1 MSAESGGARRAPG
14 ASAAYRGGNG
24 HSQYPTPNSRL
35 SSEDYAPQQSPVHH
49 GSRQG
54 GAGRSPASS
63 TGGGSGRW
71 SATAKKAAMTP
82 APVPSNAIEEG
93 DFVWVSDESGVCT
106 SAVVVRTG
114 FLYDEDAEQEQQVTV
129 VHTEDGEER
138 AIRDRPLVKL
148 PPCHHPKQLLSLEL
162 HDLSNVPLMATNG
175 DAGRTEVFSSEQLES
190 VVLYTL
196 RARYRMEQVY
206 TWVDRVLVGVNPVTP
221 LPIYTPDHMQA
232 YNKSREQTP
241 YYEKDTVNDAPPH
254 VFALAQ
260 NALRCMQDAA
270 EDQAVILLGG
280 MGSGK
285 SEAAKLIVQY
295 LCEIGDNATPHPESD
310 SDAGVLHPIGQQ
322 ILHAFSILEAFGNA
336 STAQNPNSSRFAK
349 MISVEFSKHGYVI
362 GGGFT
367 THYFE
372 KSRVIDCRSHERNFH
387 VFYQVLAG
395 VQHDPTLRDSL
406 ELNRHVGD
414 FDLLKQADPEL
425 TQFAL
430 DARDYRDLMS
440 SFSALRIRKNQ
451 RVEIVRIVAA
461 LLHLGN
467 VDFVP
472 DAESN
477 KVMNGNGASS
487 TVSDAQ
493 SCALKDPA
501 QIVLAAKLLEV
512 EPVVLDNYF
521 RTRQFFSKDGGKTVS
536 SLKVVTVHQARK
548 ARDTFIRSLYESLFN
563 FLVETLNGILGG
575 IFDRYEKSNIV
586 INSQGVH
593 VLDMVGFEN
602 LDPSQNNFDQLCFNY
617 WSEKVHHFF
626 VQNTLAINF
635 ADLEDEPQHVE
646 NRLTAH
652 TNLDITSE
660 QEGCL
665 QLFENKPFGIFNLL
679 TEHGKARSATDE
691 DFINKMF
698 SGNEAVSALSRPNMG
713 NEMTNE
719 YLAPSKDWRLLF
731 IVQHHCGKV
740 TYNGKG
746 LSSKNSLSI
755 SSTCAAI
762 MQSSKNAVLH
772 AVGAAQMAAA
782 SSEKAAKQAA
792 RRGSANSSSK
802 FRSSMSSAKEMK
814 QGGDSSATDVFN
826 QADALLHALNHT
838 GKNFLVCVK
847 PNEDLEEGVFDSAYV
862 MKQIRDNHL
871 VELMQASRS
880 IFTVHLTYGHF
891 FRRYKNVCG
900 HRGTLES
907 LLRSL
912 SAIGVLEED
921 KFVVGKT
928 KVYLTSHQWKKL
940 EKARYLYL
948 NACATMIQ
956 RNMLRGG
963 FRRKSARLL
972 YVMRG
977 LREAMKQRDPNDI
990 IQHLANCT
998 QILGKRASEDIRM
1011 LNGGRQLIARLDEEE
1026 YVKSIIADATR
1037 IGHPALIEYAVRVAE
1052 KSSPWVAVDH
1062 LRSKSKSIVALQRRK
1077 SERIAA
1083 VNKKLRASMIANDPE
1098 ALMGSLATLEEP
1110 SVESLERK
1118 LATMMIIRALEEK
1131 SAVESVTHAL
1141 AAIKDGD
1148 DAESILDKL
1157 VGPATKAIELGV
1169 EAKLPRV
1176 AERLVKASVDVPV
1189 ADDAEDEEEEEE
1201 EDPPPAVGNTTG
1213 LFVALDRA
1221 LEEENLV
1228 AVAKVLARLKALG
1241 VRSGDSRVMPAE
1253 RALAAQKVP
1262 ASSHSER
1269 KQMVKFLAVAKLS
1282 QDVEL
1287 LSDAI
1292 ESAVGAGLA
1301 KWDFNLKNAER
1312 ERDKL
1317 LASAAAGNGATSS
1330 PPVAENTGN
1339 GRHKTNTA
1347 AEKAPKAAPTGV
1359 FLKIWEARRLEDLE
1373 LLRLSLPAQLKVAM
1387 EAKQT
1392 RLQLVA
1398 EVEDALEQ
1406 AQHGDD
1412 SKVVEQE
1419 LGRSISIGFC
1429 SPLFAPLFGRYTFL
1443 RSRANGQDSPS
1454 DADVTDG
1461 LRATIQFLN
1470 RRMEANAE
1478 IRQDTVQLL
1487 STEIEE
1493 FSTSP
1498 RGENEDEDDEEEREQ
1513 VLIKAG
1519 NLRRNLEA
1527 CIAAAARL
1535 EAVLA
1540 LPADSSSVGTLEL
1553 NLQAAR
1559 DAGVY
1564 ERLLL
1569 KAEEK
1574 MAVARRKSVAGG
1586 DRLRTLGS
1594 SEPGNNGNDS
1604 GHELPTG
1611 PTAFERARCDT
1622 TEWPGVAGDE
1632 DAGDDSSEKKFKR
1645 ALVEKDALAFNHFE
1659 NLRGFNAQSERAL
1672 AKKLCWESRAISQ
1685 SLSVLDDNSDDA
1697 SSLATSASTGQMAL
1711 SINRCILGYMRDR
1724 IVFYREMLAQY
1735 ILQIGLMKPSLV
1747 DEIYL
1752 QLMKQL
1758 TKNPKRDSSIRG
1770 WSLFAMCAT
1779 SFPPSPALQ
1788 RYVLMFLKAQV
1799 ADANSFWRLVRNF
1812 AAYSL
1817 KKLENLLEHGATGFI
1832 PSIDEIRGYEARPPF
1847 LATIELLDGTPLAD
1861 AFPITP
1867 ELTVSQLIEIC
1878 SHFLG
1883 LEDHVVNFLGL
1894 TSISERVIG
1903 RNSRSNSAA
1912 TLPSLSSTAPSSF
1925 VSASSAGND
1934 SMDPASD
1941 MNDIN
1946 GKDGGPAP
1954 STVAANPTSASVSS
1968 SSTPASYF
1976 HKFISAPSFL
1986 NADVYLGDIFEKE
1999 LIRGR
2004 DVRFVLKIRLSP
2016 VYMLQYTDE
2025 MYDRLVYIQVQD
2037 EIVKGNLPVL
2047 EEEAL
2052 LRLTALAIAVDC
2064 GETPPTSVEEVQEMD
2079 VLDYLPQE
2087 WRAAHDDEE
2096 WADLVLDTITD
2107 NLLDDQDALFPVSEL
2122 QRIYIE
2128 EVTRH
2133 RLYGAGFFSCKL
2145 LNRGGSSKRDGVS
2158 FCLGIE
2164 LPNYFVIAVNGYG
2177 IHFLGRDG
2185 SMLAFCE
2192 YADITYCGGTY
2203 PQYKICLKKASDP
2216 TAPMEE
2222 LVVTTKYSEE
2232 LNSVIADYK
2241 EITALLNEA

>member
-1 MSAESGGARRAPG
+1 
-14 ASAAYRGGNG
+14 
-24 HSQYPTPNSRL
+24 
-35 SSEDYAPQQSPVHH
+35 
-49 GSRQG
+49 
-54 GAGRSPASS
+54 
-63 TGGGSGRW
+63 
-71 SATAKKAAMTP
+71 
-82 APVPSNAIEEG
+82 
-93 DFVWVSDESGVCT
+93 
-106 SAVVVRTG
+106 
-114 FLYDEDAEQEQQVTV
+114 
-129 VHTEDGEER
+129 
-138 AIRDRPLVKL
+138 
-148 PPCHHPKQLLSLEL
+148 
-162 HDLSNVPLMATNG
+162 
-175 DAGRTEVFSSEQLES
+175 
-190 VVLYTL
+190 LYTL

-221 LPIYTPDHMQA
+221 LPIFTPDHMQA

-241 YYEKDTVNDAPPH
+241 FYEKDTVNDAPPH

-260 NALRCMQDAA
+260 NALRCMQDAG

-280 MGSGK
+280 MGAGK

-295 LCEIGDNATPHPESD
+295 LCEIGDSAIPRHEAEGD
-310 SDAGVLHPIGQQ
+310 SGVLHPIGQQ
-322 ILHAFSILEAFGNA
+322 ILHAFTILEAFGNA
-336 STAQNPNSSRFAK
+336 ATPQNPNSSRFAK

-406 ELNRHVGD
+406 EMNKGVD
-414 FDLLKQADPEL
+414 EFALLKQANPDL
-425 TQFAL
+425 TNFAL

-472 DAESN
+472 DPEGGKSVSGTNAT
-477 KVMNGNGASS
+477 

-501 QIVLAAKLLEV
+501 QILLAAKLLEV

-548 ARDTFIRSLYESLFN
+548 ARDTFMRSLYESLFN

-602 LDPSQNNFDQLCFNY
+602 LEPSQNSFDQLCFNY
-617 WSEKVHHFF
+617 WSEKVHHFY

-635 ADLEDEPQHVE
+635 SDLEEESQQVE
-646 NRLTAH
+646 NRLTMTA
-652 TNLDITSE
+652 NVDITSE
-660 QEGCL
+660 QEKCL
-665 QLFENKPFGIFNLL
+665 QLFEDKPFGIFDLL
-679 TEHGKARSATDE
+679 TENAKVRSPNDE
-691 DFINKMF
+691 DFVNKLF
-698 SGNEAVSALSRPNMG
+698 SGNEAVGGLSRPNMG
-713 NEMTNE
+713 AATTNE

-746 LSSKNSLSI
+746 LSAKNALSI

-792 RRGSANSSSK
+792 RGSTSSK
-802 FRSSMSSAKEMK
+802 FRNSISTAKESK
-814 QGGDSSATDVFN
+814 SAGDSAATDVYN

-838 GKNFLVCVK
+838 GKNFLVCIK
-847 PNEDLEEGVFDSAYV
+847 PNEELEDGVFDSAYV

-912 SAIGVLEED
+912 SAIGVLEEE
-921 KFVVGKT
+921 KYVVGKT

-940 EKARYLYL
+940 EKARFLYL

-963 FRRKSARLL
+963 FRKKSSRLL

-977 LREAMKQRDPNDI
+977 LREAMGQRDQNDI

-998 QILGKRASEDIRM
+998 QILGKRSSEDIR
-1011 LNGGRQLIARLDEEE
+1011 LLSEARQLIARLDEEE
-1026 YVKSIIADATR
+1026 YVNSIIADATR

-1052 KSSPWVAVDH
+1052 KSSPWLAVDH
-1062 LRSKSKSIVALQRRK
+1062 LRRKSKSIVALQK
-1077 SERIAA
+1077 QKTEKIAA
-1083 VNKKLRASMIANDPE
+1083 INKKLRASMIANDPE

-1131 SAVESVTHAL
+1131 SAVEAVTHAL
-1141 AAIKDGD
+1141 SSIGEDDDDAAILK
-1148 DAESILDKL
+1148 KL
-1157 VGPATKAIELGV
+1157 LGPATKAISLGV
-1169 EAKLPRV
+1169 EAKLPT
-1176 AERLVKASVDVPV
+1176 LVDTLGTIPTASDDGN
-1189 ADDAEDEEEEEE
+1189 ADEDEGVEEEEE
-1201 EDPPPAVGNTTG
+1201 AVDEAQTVAPSAAVSIDTT
-1213 LFVALDRA
+1213 
-1221 LEEENLV
+1221 NLV
-1228 AVAKVLARLKALG
+1228 AALQKALDDENLIAVERVLARLKAVG
-1241 VRSGDSRVMPAE
+1241 VPEGDSRTADAE
-1253 RALAAQKVP
+1253 RALADQSVP
-1262 ASSHSER
+1262 ANTHSER
-1269 KQMVKFLAVAKLS
+1269 KQMVKFLAVAKVS

-1287 LSDAI
+1287 LDEAI
-1292 ESAVGAGLA
+1292 EAAVGVGLA

-1312 ERDKL
+1312 EREKL
-1317 LASAAAGNGATSS
+1317 LAAAASGAS
-1330 PPVAENTGN
+1330 PSLPPAPVAAV
-1339 GRHKTNTA
+1339 KPVA
-1347 AEKAPKAAPTGV
+1347 AKPKAPAEKERKASEPAPIAL
-1359 FLKIWEARRLEDLE
+1359 FLQIWEASRVEALDPLRASVPSQLEAAFE
-1373 LLRLSLPAQLKVAM
+1373 AKVA
-1387 EAKQT
+1387 
-1392 RLQLVA
+1392 RLQQVA
-1398 EVEDALEQ
+1398 SIEEALSQALE
-1406 AQHGDD
+1406 AEDP
-1412 SKVVEQE
+1412 KVVEHE
-1419 LGRSISIGFC
+1419 LGQSISIGFC
-1429 SPLFAPLFGRYTFL
+1429 SPQFSALFDRYSAL
-1443 RSRANGQDSPS
+1443 RSGATGE
-1454 DADVTDG
+1454 DAADTTAAMDG
-1461 LRATIQFLN
+1461 LHAAIQFLT
-1470 RRMEANAE
+1470 RRVEANAE
-1478 IRQDTVQLL
+1478 IREDAVELL

-1493 FSTSP
+1493 FSN
-1498 RGENEDEDDEEEREQ
+1498 GDNEIKYEEAEREQ
-1513 VLIKAG
+1513 VLLNAG
-1519 NLRRNLEA
+1519 SLRRQLETR
-1527 CIAAAARL
+1527 IAAVARL
-1535 EAVLA
+1535 ESTLA
-1540 LPADSSSVGTLEL
+1540 LPTDASSVAALEL
-1553 NLQAAR
+1553 SIQAAR
-1559 DAGVY
+1559 EAGVH
-1564 ERLLL
+1564 ERLLT
-1569 KAEEK
+1569 KAEDK
-1574 MAVARRKSVAGG
+1574 MVTARRRSVVTG
-1586 DRLRTLGS
+1586 DRLRSNGPGTLTR
-1594 SEPGNNGNDS
+1594 NDS
-1604 GHELPTG
+1604 DTSSQHSVQSEATRP
-1611 PTAFERARCDT
+1611 RCDT
-1622 TEWPGVAGDE
+1622 TEWPGVPGEDE
-1632 DAGDDSSEKKFKR
+1632 NVDTPSDRKKHS
-1645 ALVEKDALAFNHFE
+1645 VEKDALAFNHFE
-1659 NLRGFNAQSERAL
+1659 NLRGYNSQSERAL

-1685 SLSVLDDNSDDA
+1685 SLSVLDDNSDEA
-1697 SSLATSASTGQMAL
+1697 SSLTTSASAEQMAL

-1779 SFPPSPALQ
+1779 SFPPSLALQ
-1788 RYVLMFLKAQV
+1788 KYVILFLKAQV
-1799 ADANSFWRLVRNF
+1799 AESNSFWRLVRNF

-1817 KKLENLLEHGATGFI
+1817 KKLENLLENGATGFI

-1867 ELTVSQLIEIC
+1867 ELTVSQLVEIC

-1894 TSISERVIG
+1894 TTISERVVVG
-1903 RNSRSNSAA
+1903 KSGHGSA
-1912 TLPSLSSTAPSSF
+1912 TTSTTSSF
-1925 VSASSAGND
+1925 VSATGDGND
-1934 SMDPASD
+1934 PAVEDPTAS
-1941 MNDIN
+1941 
-1946 GKDGGPAP
+1946 GKEIPPPPALTV
-1954 STVAANPTSASVSS
+1954 STSTSSTSS
-1968 SSTPASYF
+1968 SSSPSSYF
-1976 HKFISAPSFL
+1976 HKFIAAPSFL
-1986 NADVYLGDIFEKE
+1986 SADVYLGDIFEKE

-2004 DVRFVLKIRLSP
+2004 EVRFVLKIRLSP
-2016 VYMLQYTDE
+2016 VYMLQYSDE

-2064 GETPPTSVEEVQEMD
+2064 EEIPPLSVEEVMEMG
-2079 VLDYLPQE
+2079 VLDYLPVE
-2087 WRAAHDDEE
+2087 WRPAHDEEE
-2096 WADLVLDTITD
+2096 WAELVLDTITD
-2107 NLLDDQDALFPVSEL
+2107 NLLDEQDALFPVSEL

-2133 RLYGAGFFSCKL
+2133 RLYGACFFPSKL
-2145 LNRGGSSKRDGVS
+2145 VNRGSKRDGS
-2158 FCLGIE
+2158 GNGLNYCLGIE

-2177 IHFLGRDG
+2177 MHILGRDG

-2192 YADITYCGGTY
+2192 YTDIAFCSGSY
-2203 PQYKICLKKASDP
+2203 PQYKICLKKAADMA
-2216 TAPMEE
+2216 APVEE
-2222 LVVTTKYSEE
+2222 VIVTTKYSEE
-2232 LNSVIADYK
+2232 LDALIADYK
-2241 EITALLNEA
+2241 EITALMNEA

>member
-1 MSAESGGARRAPG
+1 MSADAGGPRRSQRTNGSFRISSDEYAQQQPR
-14 ASAAYRGGNG
+14 AS
-24 HSQYPTPNSRL
+24 
-35 SSEDYAPQQSPVHH
+35 V
-49 GSRQG
+49 
-54 GAGRSPASS
+54 
-63 TGGGSGRW
+63 
-71 SATAKKAAMTP
+71 ATKKQP
-82 APVPSNAIEEG
+82 IEEG

-114 FLYDEDAEQEQQVTV
+114 FLFDQESEQEQHVTV

-138 AIRDRPLVKL
+138 ALRDQPLVKL
-148 PPCHHPKQLLSLEL
+148 PACHHPKQLLPLEL

-175 DAGRTEVFSSEQLES
+175 DAGRTETFTSEQLEN
-190 VVLYTL
+190 VALYTL

-241 YYEKDTVNDAPPH
+241 LYEKDTVNDAPPH

-260 NALRCMQDAA
+260 NALRCMQDAG

-295 LCEIGDNATPHPESD
+295 LCEIGDSAIPRD
-310 SDAGVLHPIGQQ
+310 SEADSGVLHPIGQQ

-336 STAQNPNSSRFAK
+336 ATPQNPNSSRFAK

-372 KSRVIDCRSHERNFH
+372 KARIIDCRSHERNFH

-406 ELNRHVGD
+406 ELNKGMEE

-425 TQFAL
+425 TNFAL

-467 VDFVP
+467 VDFVLDP
-472 DAESN
+472 EGG
-477 KVMNGNGASS
+477 KPVTGANST

-501 QIVLAAKLLEV
+501 QILLAAKLLEV

-521 RTRQFFSKDGGKTVS
+521 RTRQFFSKDGAKTVS
-536 SLKVVTVHQARK
+536 SLKVVTIHQARK
-548 ARDTFIRSLYESLFN
+548 ARDTFIRSLYECLFN

-602 LDPSQNNFDQLCFNY
+602 LEPSQNSFDQLCFNY
-617 WSEKVHHFF
+617 WSEKVHNFY

-635 ADLEDEPQHVE
+635 SDLEDESQQVE
-646 NRLTAH
+646 NRLTVH
-652 TNLDITSE
+652 SNVDITSD
-660 QEGCL
+660 QEKCL
-665 QLFENKPFGIFNLL
+665 QLFEDKPFGIFDLL
-679 TEHGKARSATDE
+679 AENGKVRAPNDE
-691 DFINKMF
+691 DFVSKLF
-698 SGNEAVSALSRPNMG
+698 SGNEAVGGLSRPNMG
-713 NEMTNE
+713 AAATNE

-746 LSSKNSLSI
+746 LSAKNALSI

-782 SSEKAAKQAA
+782 SSEKAAKQAV
-792 RRGSANSSSK
+792 RGSTSSK
-802 FRSSMSSAKEMK
+802 FRNSISSAKDSK
-814 QGGDSSATDVFN
+814 QAGESAATDVYN
-826 QADALLHALNHT
+826 QASALLQALNHT
-838 GKNFLVCVK
+838 GKNFLVCIK
-847 PNEDLEEGVFDSAYV
+847 PNEELEEGVFDSSYV

-912 SAIGVLEED
+912 SAIGVLEEE

-940 EKARYLYL
+940 EKARFLYL

-963 FRRKSARLL
+963 FRKKSARLL

-977 LREAMKQRDPNDI
+977 LREAMAQRDQNDV

-998 QILGKRASEDIRM
+998 QILGKRASEDIRV
-1011 LNGGRQLIARLDEEE
+1011 LNEGRQLITRLDEEE
-1026 YVKSIIADATR
+1026 YVNSIIADATR

-1052 KSSPWVAVDH
+1052 KSSPWLAVDH
-1062 LRSKSKSIVALQRRK
+1062 LRRKSKSIVALQK
-1077 SERIAA
+1077 QKTEKIAA
-1083 VNKKLRASMIANDPE
+1083 VNKKLRASMVANDPE

-1141 AAIKDGD
+1141 STIGEEDDDTAILKKLLGPAIK
-1148 DAESILDKL
+1148 
-1157 VGPATKAIELGV
+1157 AISLGV
-1169 EAKLPRV
+1169 EAKLPT
-1176 AERLVKASVDVPV
+1176 LVDTLGMIPTNTDVTPDG
-1189 ADDAEDEEEEEE
+1189 DDEDEEEHHHEEELQEEE
-1201 EDPPPAVGNTTG
+1201 EKVAPSAVVSVDT
-1213 LFVALDRA
+1213 A
-1221 LEEENLV
+1221 NLV
-1228 AVAKVLARLKALG
+1228 AALQKALDDENFIAVERVLARLKTLG
-1241 VRSGDSRVMPAE
+1241 IPDGDSRTVDAE
-1253 RALAAQKVP
+1253 RALESQTIP
-1262 ASSHSER
+1262 ASTHSER
-1269 KQMVKFLAVAKLS
+1269 KQMVKFLAVAKMS
-1282 QDVEL
+1282 QDIEL
-1287 LSDAI
+1287 LNEAI
-1292 ESAVGAGLA
+1292 EAAVGVGLA

-1317 LASAAAGNGATSS
+1317 LDAAASGDS
-1330 PPVAENTGN
+1330 PVPAPAAVAKPTPPRTPV
-1339 GRHKTNTA
+1339 KK
-1347 AEKAPKAAPTGV
+1347 EKKMSEPAPIGL
-1359 FLKIWEARRLEDLE
+1359 FLQIWEARQARDLD
-1373 LLRLSLPAQLKVAM
+1373 LLQSSIPSLLKAAF
-1387 EAKQT
+1387 ETKLA
-1392 RLQLVA
+1392 RLQQVA
-1398 EVEDALEQ
+1398 SVEDALSR
-1406 AQHGDD
+1406 ALDTND
-1412 SKVVEQE
+1412 PKVVEHE
-1419 LGRSISIGFC
+1419 LGQSISIGFC
-1429 SPLFAPLFGRYTFL
+1429 SPLFAALFDHYSTL
-1443 RSRANGQDSPS
+1443 RSRSSGE
-1454 DADVTDG
+1454 DAFDATAVMDG
-1461 LRATIQFLN
+1461 LHAAIHFLTH
-1470 RRMEANAE
+1470 RVEANAE
-1478 IRQDTVQLL
+1478 IREDAVQLL

-1493 FSTSP
+1493 FSVPSS
-1498 RGENEDEDDEEEREQ
+1498 GENEFQYDEVERER
-1513 VLIKAG
+1513 VLLTAG
-1519 NLRRNLEA
+1519 NLRRSLEA
-1527 CIAAAARL
+1527 RIAAATRL
-1535 EAVLA
+1535 ESTLA
-1540 LPADSSSVGTLEL
+1540 LPTDASSVGALEL
-1553 NLQAAR
+1553 SIQAAR
-1559 DAGVY
+1559 DAGVH
-1564 ERLLL
+1564 ERLLM
-1569 KAEEK
+1569 KADDK
-1574 MAVARRKSVAGG
+1574 MVAARRRSVVTG
-1586 DRLRTLGS
+1586 DRLRSNGPATLTR
-1594 SEPGNNGNDS
+1594 NDS
-1604 GHELPTG
+1604 DSSSLPSLHG
-1611 PTAFERARCDT
+1611 ESERPRCDT
-1622 TEWPGVAGDE
+1622 TEWPGVSGEDE
-1632 DAGDDSSEKKFKR
+1632 GADNLSDRKSKLGP
-1645 ALVEKDALAFNHFE
+1645 EKDALAFNHFE
-1659 NLRGFNAQSERAL
+1659 NLRGYNAQSERAL

-1685 SLSVLDDNSDDA
+1685 SLSVLDDNPDEVPSH
-1697 SSLATSASTGQMAL
+1697 ATSASAGQMAL

-1779 SFPPSPALQ
+1779 SFPPSLALQ
-1788 RYVLMFLKAQV
+1788 KYVIMFLKAQV
-1799 ADANSFWRLVRNF
+1799 VESNSFWRLVRNF

-1817 KKLENLLEHGATGFI
+1817 KKLENLVENGATGFI

-1894 TSISERVIG
+1894 TTISERVILG
-1903 RNSRSNSAA
+1903 KGNLGSAA
-1912 TLPSLSSTAPSSF
+1912 TSTTSSF
-1925 VSASSAGND
+1925 VSASNESNDPSADGNE
-1934 SMDPASD
+1934 AV
-1941 MNDIN
+1941 
-1946 GKDGGPAP
+1946 GKEIPP
-1954 STVAANPTSASVSS
+1954 PPTLTISTSTSSTTSS
-1968 SSTPASYF
+1968 SSPSSYF
-1976 HKFISAPSFL
+1976 HKFIAAPSFL

-2004 DVRFVLKIRLSP
+2004 EVRFVFKIRLNP

-2025 MYDRLVYIQVQD
+2025 MYDRLVYIQIQD
-2037 EIVKGNLPVL
+2037 EIVKGNLPVM

-2052 LRLTALAIAVDC
+2052 LRLTALAVAVDC
-2064 GETPPTSVEEVQEMD
+2064 EEVPPNSVEEIIEMGVQ
-2079 VLDYLPQE
+2079 DYLPHE
-2087 WRAAHDDEE
+2087 WRPAHDEEE
-2096 WADLVLDTITD
+2096 WAELVLDTITD

-2133 RLYGAGFFSCKL
+2133 RLYGACFFPSKL
-2145 LNRGGSSKRDGVS
+2145 VNRGSKRDGS
-2158 FCLGIE
+2158 GNGLNYCLGIE

-2177 IHFLGRDG
+2177 MHILGRDG

-2192 YADITYCGGTY
+2192 YTDIAFCSGAH
-2203 PQYKICLKKASDP
+2203 PQYKICLKKASDLS
-2216 TAPMEE
+2216 APMEDII
-2222 LVVTTKYSEE
+2222 VTTKFSEE
-2232 LNSVIADYK
+2232 LDALIADYK
-2241 EITALLNEA
+2241 EITALMNEA

>member
-1 MSAESGGARRAPG
+1 MSSDAGGPRRSHRSSGHQRPG
-14 ASAAYRGGNG
+14 SF
-24 HSQYPTPNSRL
+24 RL
-35 SSEDYAPQQSPVHH
+35 SSSDEHPAPSQASPP
-49 GSRQG
+49 
-54 GAGRSPASS
+54 PAR
-63 TGGGSGRW
+63 SGRP
-71 SATAKKAAMTP
+71 SVKKTP
-82 APVPSNAIEEG
+82 SSVSAIEEG
-93 DFVWVSDESGVCT
+93 DFVWVSDESGACA
-106 SAVVVRTG
+106 SALVVRAG
-114 FLYDEDAEQEQQVTV
+114 FVLDDESGQEQHVTV

-148 PPCHHPKQLLSLEL
+148 PACHHPKQLLPLEL

-175 DAGRTEVFSSEQLES
+175 DAGRTETFTPEQLEK
-190 VVLYTL
+190 VALYTL

-241 YYEKDTVNDAPPH
+241 FYEKDTVNDAPPH

-260 NALRCMQDAA
+260 NALRCMQDAG

-280 MGSGK
+280 MGAGK

-295 LCEIGDNATPHPESD
+295 LCEIGDSAIPRHEAEGD
-310 SDAGVLHPIGQQ
+310 SGVLHPIGQQ
-322 ILHAFSILEAFGNA
+322 ILHAFTILEAFGNA
-336 STAQNPNSSRFAK
+336 STPQNPNSSRFAK

-367 THYFE
+367 SHYFE

-387 VFYQVLAG
+387 VLYQVLAG

-406 ELNRHVGD
+406 EMNKGVEE

-425 TQFAL
+425 TNFAL

-472 DAESN
+472 DPEGGKS
-477 KVMNGNGASS
+477 VSGGNS
-487 TVSDAQ
+487 TTISDAQ
-493 SCALKDPA
+493 SCALKEPA
-501 QIVLAAKLLEV
+501 QILLAAKLLDV

-602 LDPSQNNFDQLCFNY
+602 LEPSQNSFDQLCFNY
-617 WSEKVHHFF
+617 WSEKVHHFY

-635 ADLEDEPQHVE
+635 SELQDESQQVE
-646 NRLTAH
+646 NRLTVH
-652 TNLDITSE
+652 SNVDITSE
-660 QEGCL
+660 QEKCL
-665 QLFENKPFGIFNLL
+665 QLFEDKPFGIFDLL
-679 TEHGKARSATDE
+679 TENAKVRSPNDE
-691 DFINKMF
+691 DFVNKLF
-698 SGNEAVSALSRPNMG
+698 SGNEAVGGLSRPNMG
-713 NEMTNE
+713 ADTTNE

-731 IVQHHCGKV
+731 IVQHHSGKV

-746 LSSKNSLSI
+746 LSAKNALSI
-755 SSTCAAI
+755 STTCAAI

-792 RRGSANSSSK
+792 RRGSTSSK
-802 FRSSMSSAKEMK
+802 FRSSISSAKESK
-814 QGGDSSATDVFN
+814 AASDSAATDVYN

-838 GKNFLVCVK
+838 GKNFLVCIK
-847 PNEDLEEGVFDSAYV
+847 PNEELEEGTFDSAYV
-862 MKQIRDNHL
+862 MRQIRDNHL

-880 IFTVHLTYGHF
+880 IFTVQLTYGHF

-912 SAIGVLEED
+912 SAIGVLEEE

-940 EKARYLYL
+940 EKARFLYL

-963 FRRKSARLL
+963 FRKKSARLL

-977 LREAMKQRDPNDI
+977 LREAMTQRDQNDI
-990 IQHLANCT
+990 IQHLANCA
-998 QILGKRASEDIRM
+998 QILGKRASEDIRV
-1011 LNGGRQLIARLDEEE
+1011 LSEGRQLIARLDEEE
-1026 YVKSIIADATR
+1026 YVNSIIAGATR

-1052 KSSPWVAVDH
+1052 KSSPWLAVDH
-1062 LRSKSKSIVALQRRK
+1062 LRRKSKSIVALQKQK
-1077 SERIAA
+1077 SEKIAA

-1141 AAIKDGD
+1141 STIGEEDD
-1148 DAESILDKL
+1148 DATILKKL
-1157 VGPATKAIELGV
+1157 LGPATKAISLGV
-1169 EAKLPRV
+1169 EAKLPTLVDTLSTIPTDV
-1176 AERLVKASVDVPV
+1176 AVT
-1189 ADDAEDEEEEEE
+1189 ADEEADEEEEKEEVEVEVEE
-1201 EDPPPAVGNTTG
+1201 EVEVEVEEESEDVAPSAAAPVSTDTTN
-1213 LFVALDRA
+1213 LVSALQKALDD
-1221 LEEENLV
+1221 ENFI
-1228 AVAKVLARLKALG
+1228 AVERVLARLKALG
-1241 VRSGDSRVMPAE
+1241 VPDGDSRVADAE
-1253 RALAAQKVP
+1253 RALEAQTVP
-1262 ASSHSER
+1262 ASTHSER
-1269 KQMVKFLAVAKLS
+1269 KQMVKFLAVAKMSL
-1282 QDVEL
+1282 DIEL
-1287 LSDAI
+1287 LSEAI
-1292 ESAVGAGLA
+1292 EAAVGVGLA

-1312 ERDKL
+1312 EREKL
-1317 LASAAAGNGATSS
+1317 IAAAESGDNS
-1330 PPVAENTGN
+1330 PPAPVVAAKPVSP
-1339 GRHKTNTA
+1339 KTRIVVKKVKKVMKVKVKK
-1347 AEKAPKAAPTGV
+1347 EKTEKKRSEPAPIGL
-1359 FLKIWEARRLEDLE
+1359 FLQIWEAHRVSDLDH
-1373 LLRLSLPAQLKVAM
+1373 LRSTVPPQLQGAF
-1387 EAKQT
+1387 EAKLA
-1392 RLQLVA
+1392 RLQQVA
-1398 EVEDALEQ
+1398 SVEEALSQ
-1406 AQHGDD
+1406 ALNTEDP
-1412 SKVVEQE
+1412 KVVEQE
-1419 LGRSISIGFC
+1419 LGQSISIGFC
-1429 SPLFAPLFGRYTFL
+1429 SQLFAALFDRYSML
-1443 RSRANGQDSPS
+1443 RSGVNSE
-1454 DADVTDG
+1454 DAADGTAIMDG
-1461 LRATIQFLN
+1461 LHAAIQFLTS
-1470 RRMEANAE
+1470 RVEANAE
-1478 IRQDTVQLL
+1478 IREDAVYLL

-1493 FSTSP
+1493 FSNPAS
-1498 RGENEDEDDEEEREQ
+1498 GENETKFDDAEREQ
-1513 VLIKAG
+1513 ALLTAG
-1519 NLRRNLEA
+1519 NLRRRLETR
-1527 CIAAAARL
+1527 IAAAARL
-1535 EAVLA
+1535 ESTLA
-1540 LPADSSSVGTLEL
+1540 LPTDASSVGALEL
-1553 NLQAAR
+1553 SIQAAR
-1559 DAGVY
+1559 EAGVH
-1564 ERLLL
+1564 ERLLM
-1569 KAEEK
+1569 KAEDK
-1574 MAVARRKSVAGG
+1574 MVSARRRSVVTG
-1586 DRLRTLGS
+1586 DRLRANG
-1594 SEPGNNGNDS
+1594 PGNLTRNDS
-1604 GHELPTG
+1604 DSSSQPSVHDG
-1611 PTAFERARCDT
+1611 ERPRCDT
-1622 TEWPGVAGDE
+1622 TEWPGMSGEDE
-1632 DAGDDSSEKKFKR
+1632 GADNSSDKKSKQS
-1645 ALVEKDALAFNHFE
+1645 VEKDALAFNHFE

-1685 SLSVLDDNSDDA
+1685 SLSVLDDNPDEVPSLA
-1697 SSLATSASTGQMAL
+1697 SSASAGQMAL

-1735 ILQIGLMKPSLV
+1735 ILQVGLMKPSLV

-1779 SFPPSPALQ
+1779 SFPPSLALQ
-1788 RYVLMFLKAQV
+1788 KYVLMFLKAQV
-1799 ADANSFWRLVRNF
+1799 AESNSFWRLVRNF

-1817 KKLENLLEHGATGFI
+1817 KKLENLLENGATGFI
-1832 PSIDEIRGYEARPPF
+1832 PSIGEIRGYEARPPF
-1847 LATIELLDGTPLAD
+1847 LATIQLLDGTPLAD
-1861 AFPITP
+1861 TFPVTP

-1894 TSISERVIG
+1894 TSISDRVALG
-1903 RNSRSNSAA
+1903 KSNQSG
-1912 TLPSLSSTAPSSF
+1912 STSSSF
-1925 VSASSAGND
+1925 VSASNDGND
-1934 SMDPASD
+1934 PAAD
-1941 MNDIN
+1941 GNDVSTKEIPPP
-1946 GKDGGPAP
+1946 PALIV
-1954 STVAANPTSASVSS
+1954 STSTSSTTSS
-1968 SSTPASYF
+1968 SSPSSFF
-1976 HKFISAPSFL
+1976 HKFIAAPSFL
-1986 NADVYLGDIFEKE
+1986 DSDVFLGDIFEKE

-2004 DVRFVLKIRLSP
+2004 EVRFVLKIRLNP

-2052 LRLTALAIAVDC
+2052 LRLTALAVAVDC
-2064 GETPPTSVEEVQEMD
+2064 EEVPPLSVEEIIEMG

-2087 WRAAHDDEE
+2087 WRPAHDEEE
-2096 WADLVLDTITD
+2096 WAELVLDTITD
-2107 NLLDDQDALFPVSEL
+2107 NLLDEQDALFPVSEL

-2133 RLYGAGFFSCKL
+2133 RLYGACFFPSKL
-2145 LNRGGSSKRDGVS
+2145 LNRGSKSSGNGLNY
-2158 FCLGIE
+2158 CLGIE

-2177 IHFLGRDG
+2177 MHILGRDG

-2192 YADITYCGGTY
+2192 YADIAYCSGSY
-2203 PQYKICLKKASDP
+2203 PQYKICLKKASDLS
-2216 TAPMEE
+2216 APVEDII
-2222 LVVTTKYSEE
+2222 VTTKFSDE
-2232 LNSVIADYK
+2232 LDALIADYK
-2241 EITALLNEA
+2241 EITALMNEA

>member
-1 MSAESGGARRAPG
+1 
-14 ASAAYRGGNG
+14 
-24 HSQYPTPNSRL
+24 
-35 SSEDYAPQQSPVHH
+35 
-49 GSRQG
+49 
-54 GAGRSPASS
+54 
-63 TGGGSGRW
+63 
-71 SATAKKAAMTP
+71 
-82 APVPSNAIEEG
+82 
-93 DFVWVSDESGVCT
+93 
-106 SAVVVRTG
+106 
-114 FLYDEDAEQEQQVTV
+114 
-129 VHTEDGEER
+129 
-138 AIRDRPLVKL
+138 
-148 PPCHHPKQLLSLEL
+148 
-162 HDLSNVPLMATNG
+162 
-175 DAGRTEVFSSEQLES
+175 
-190 VVLYTL
+190 
-196 RARYRMEQVY
+196 MEQVY

-241 YYEKDTVNDAPPH
+241 FYEKDTVNDAPPH

-260 NALRCMQDAA
+260 SALRCMQDAG

-280 MGSGK
+280 MGAGK

-295 LCEIGDNATPHPESD
+295 LCEIGDSATPRHESEGD
-310 SDAGVLHPIGQQ
+310 SGVLHPIGQQ
-322 ILHAFSILEAFGNA
+322 ILHAFTILEAFGNA
-336 STAQNPNSSRFAK
+336 ATPQNPNSSRFAK

-406 ELNRHVGD
+406 EMNKGVEE

-425 TQFAL
+425 TNFAL

-451 RVEIVRIVAA
+451 RVEIVRIIAA

-467 VDFVP
+467 VDFIP
-472 DAESN
+472 DPEGGKSVN
-477 KVMNGNGASS
+477 NGNST

-501 QIVLAAKLLEV
+501 QILLAAKLLEV

-548 ARDTFIRSLYESLFN
+548 ARDTFIRSLYECLFN

-602 LDPSQNNFDQLCFNY
+602 LEPSQNGFDQLCFNY
-617 WSEKVHHFF
+617 WSEKVHHFY

-635 ADLEDEPQHVE
+635 SDLEDESQQVE
-646 NRLTAH
+646 NRLTVH
-652 TNLDITSE
+652 SNVDITSE
-660 QEGCL
+660 QEKCL
-665 QLFENKPFGIFNLL
+665 QLFEDKPFGIFDLL
-679 TEHGKARSATDE
+679 TENGKVRSPNDE
-691 DFINKMF
+691 DFVNKLF
-698 SGNEAVSALSRPNMG
+698 SGNEAVGGLSRPNMG
-713 NEMTNE
+713 ADTTNE
-719 YLAPSKDWRLLF
+719 YLALSKDWRLLF

-746 LSSKNSLSI
+746 LSAKNALSI

-772 AVGAAQMAAA
+772 AVGAAQMSAA

-792 RRGSANSSSK
+792 RRGSTSSK
-802 FRSSMSSAKEMK
+802 FRNSMSSAKEAK
-814 QGGDSSATDVFN
+814 PAGESAANDVYN

-838 GKNFLVCVK
+838 GKNFLVCIK
-847 PNEDLEEGVFDSAYV
+847 PNENLEEGVFDSAYV

-912 SAIGVLEED
+912 SAIGVLEEE

-940 EKARYLYL
+940 EKARFLYL

-963 FRRKSARLL
+963 FRKKSARLL

-977 LREAMKQRDPNDI
+977 LREAMAQRDQNDI

-998 QILGKRASEDIRM
+998 QILGKRASEDIRV
-1011 LNGGRQLIARLDEEE
+1011 LNEGRQLIARLDEEE
-1026 YVKSIIADATR
+1026 YVNSIIIDATR

-1052 KSSPWVAVDH
+1052 KSSPWLAVDH
-1062 LRSKSKSIVALQRRK
+1062 LRRKSKSIVALQK
-1077 SERIAA
+1077 QKTEKIAA

-1141 AAIKDGD
+1141 STIGEDDDDAAI
-1148 DAESILDKL
+1148 LNKL
-1157 VGPATKAIELGV
+1157 LGPATKAISLGV
-1169 EAKLPRV
+1169 EAKLPT
-1176 AERLVKASVDVPV
+1176 LVDTLGTIPADVDANAV
-1189 ADDAEDEEEEEE
+1189 EEEEEE
-1201 EDPPPAVGNTTG
+1201 E
-1213 LFVALDRA
+1213 
-1221 LEEENLV
+1221 EEEVIEEASEKEEVVAPSAAVSIDTTNLV
-1228 AVAKVLARLKALG
+1228 AALQKALDDENFVAVERVLARLKALG
-1241 VRSGDSRVMPAE
+1241 VPEGDSRTVEAE
-1253 RALAAQKVP
+1253 RALSAQTIP
-1262 ASSHSER
+1262 ASTHSER
-1269 KQMVKFLAVAKLS
+1269 KQMVKFLAVAKMS

-1287 LSDAI
+1287 LTEAI
-1292 ESAVGAGLA
+1292 EAAVGVGLA

-1312 ERDKL
+1312 EREKL
-1317 LASAAAGNGATSS
+1317 LAAAQSGNSPPPAPVAAAKPAS
-1330 PPVAENTGN
+1330 PKPKPAV
-1339 GRHKTNTA
+1339 KK
-1347 AEKAPKAAPTGV
+1347 EKKEKKVPEPGPIRL
-1359 FLKIWEARRLEDLE
+1359 FLQIWEAHQVSE
-1373 LLRLSLPAQLKVAM
+1373 LDQFHSSVPSELAAAL
-1387 EAKQT
+1387 EAKLA
-1392 RLQLVA
+1392 RLQQVA
-1398 EVEDALEQ
+1398 SVEDALKQ
-1406 AQHGDD
+1406 ALNTEDP
-1412 SKVVEQE
+1412 KVVEEE
-1419 LGRSISIGFC
+1419 LGQSISIGFC
-1429 SPLFAPLFGRYTFL
+1429 SPLFAALFDLYSKL
-1443 RSRANGQDSPS
+1443 RSGVNGE
-1454 DADVTDG
+1454 DASELSAPMDG
-1461 LRATIQFLN
+1461 LHAAIQFLTH
-1470 RRMEANAE
+1470 RIEANAE
-1478 IRQDTVQLL
+1478 IREDAVQLL
-1487 STEIEE
+1487 STEIDE
-1493 FSTSP
+1493 FSMQSN
-1498 RGENEDEDDEEEREQ
+1498 RENEIPYDATEREQ
-1513 VLIKAG
+1513 VLLSAG
-1519 NLRRNLEA
+1519 NLRRSLESR
-1527 CIAAAARL
+1527 IAAAKRL
-1535 EAVLA
+1535 EATLA
-1540 LPADSSSVGTLEL
+1540 LPTDTSSVGALEL
-1553 NLQAAR
+1553 SIEAAR
-1559 DAGVY
+1559 EAGVH
-1564 ERLLL
+1564 ERLLM

-1574 MAVARRKSVAGG
+1574 MVTARRRSVVKG
-1586 DRLRTLGS
+1586 DRLRSNGPGTLTR
-1594 SEPGNNGNDS
+1594 NDS
-1604 GHELPTG
+1604 DSSSQPSLQGES
-1611 PTAFERARCDT
+1611 ERPRCDT
-1622 TEWPGVAGDE
+1622 TEWPGISGE
-1632 DAGDDSSEKKFKR
+1632 DDSADHSKSKQS
-1645 ALVEKDALAFNHFE
+1645 VEKDALAFNHFE

-1672 AKKLCWESRAISQ
+1672 AKKLVWESRAISQ
-1685 SLSVLDDNSDDA
+1685 SLSVLDDNPDEVP
-1697 SSLATSASTGQMAL
+1697 SLATSASAGQMAL

-1779 SFPPSPALQ
+1779 SFPPSLALQ
-1788 RYVLMFLKAQV
+1788 KYVIMFLKAQV
-1799 ADANSFWRLVRNF
+1799 AESNSFWRLVRNF
-1812 AAYSL
+1812 AGYSL
-1817 KKLENLLEHGATGFI
+1817 KKLENLLENGATGFI

-1867 ELTVSQLIEIC
+1867 ELTVAQLIEIC

-1894 TSISERVIG
+1894 TTITERVVLG
-1903 RNSRSNSAA
+1903 KNGPSGSAA
-1912 TLPSLSSTAPSSF
+1912 TSTASSF
-1925 VSASSAGND
+1925 VSASNEGSENPAADGND
-1934 SMDPASD
+1934 AGKEVPLPPALTV
-1941 MNDIN
+1941 
-1946 GKDGGPAP
+1946 
-1954 STVAANPTSASVSS
+1954 STSTSSTSS
-1968 SSTPASYF
+1968 SSSPSSYF
-1976 HKFISAPSFL
+1976 HKFIAAPSFL
-1986 NADVYLGDIFEKE
+1986 NSDVYLGDIFEKE

-2004 DVRFVLKIRLSP
+2004 DVRFVLKIRLNP

-2064 GETPPTSVEEVQEMD
+2064 EEVPPLSVEEIIEMGVQ
-2079 VLDYLPQE
+2079 DYLPQE
-2087 WRAAHDDEE
+2087 WRPAHDEEE
-2096 WADLVLDTITD
+2096 WAELVLDTITD
-2107 NLLDDQDALFPVSEL
+2107 NLLDEQDALFPVSEL

-2133 RLYGAGFFSCKL
+2133 RLYGACFFPSKL
-2145 LNRGGSSKRDGVS
+2145 VNRGSKRDGS
-2158 FCLGIE
+2158 GNGLNYCLGIE

-2177 IHFLGRDG
+2177 MHILGRDG

-2192 YADITYCGGTY
+2192 YSDIAYCSGAY
-2203 PQYKICLKKASDP
+2203 PQYKICLKKASDMA
-2216 TAPMEE
+2216 APMEDII
-2222 LVVTTKYSEE
+2222 VTTKYSEE
-2232 LNSVIADYK
+2232 LDALIADYK
-2241 EITALLNEA
+2241 EITALMNEA

>member
-1 MSAESGGARRAPG
+1 MSADAGGPRRSQRTNGSFRISSDEYAQQQPR
-14 ASAAYRGGNG
+14 AS
-24 HSQYPTPNSRL
+24 
-35 SSEDYAPQQSPVHH
+35 V
-49 GSRQG
+49 
-54 GAGRSPASS
+54 
-63 TGGGSGRW
+63 
-71 SATAKKAAMTP
+71 ATKKQP
-82 APVPSNAIEEG
+82 IEEG

-114 FLYDEDAEQEQQVTV
+114 FLFDEESEQEQHVTV

-138 AIRDRPLVKL
+138 ALRDQPLVKL
-148 PPCHHPKQLLSLEL
+148 PACHHPKQLLPLEL

-175 DAGRTEVFSSEQLES
+175 DAGRTETFTSEQLEN
-190 VVLYTL
+190 VALYTL

-241 YYEKDTVNDAPPH
+241 LYEKDTVNDAPPH

-260 NALRCMQDAA
+260 NALRCMQDAG

-295 LCEIGDNATPHPESD
+295 L
-310 SDAGVLHPIGQQ
+310 PIQQ

-336 STAQNPNSSRFAK
+336 ATPQNPNSSRFAK

-372 KSRVIDCRSHERNFH
+372 KARIIDCRSHERNFH

-406 ELNRHVGD
+406 ELNKGMEE

-425 TQFAL
+425 TNFAL

-467 VDFVP
+467 VDFVLDP
-472 DAESN
+472 EGG
-477 KVMNGNGASS
+477 KPVTGANS
-487 TVSDAQ
+487 TTI
-493 SCALKDPA
+493 L
-501 QIVLAAKLLEV
+501 LAAKLLEV

-521 RTRQFFSKDGGKTVS
+521 RTRQFFSKDGAKTVS
-536 SLKVVTVHQARK
+536 SLKVVTIHQARK
-548 ARDTFIRSLYESLFN
+548 ARDTFIRSLYECLFN

-602 LDPSQNNFDQLCFNY
+602 LEPSQNSFDQLCFNY
-617 WSEKVHHFF
+617 WSEKVHNFY

-635 ADLEDEPQHVE
+635 SDLEDESQQVE
-646 NRLTAH
+646 NRLTVH
-652 TNLDITSE
+652 SNVDITSD
-660 QEGCL
+660 QEKCL
-665 QLFENKPFGIFNLL
+665 QLFEDKPFGIFDLL
-679 TEHGKARSATDE
+679 AENGKVRAPNDE
-691 DFINKMF
+691 DFVNKLF
-698 SGNEAVSALSRPNMG
+698 SGNEAVGGLSRPNMG
-713 NEMTNE
+713 AAATNE

-746 LSSKNSLSI
+746 LSAKNALSI

-782 SSEKAAKQAA
+782 SSEKAAKQAV
-792 RRGSANSSSK
+792 RGSTSSK
-802 FRSSMSSAKEMK
+802 FRNSISSAKDSK
-814 QGGDSSATDVFN
+814 QAGESAATDVYN
-826 QADALLHALNHT
+826 QASALLQALNHT
-838 GKNFLVCVK
+838 GKNFLVCIK
-847 PNEDLEEGVFDSAYV
+847 PNEELEEGVFDSSYV

-912 SAIGVLEED
+912 SAIGVLEEE

-940 EKARYLYL
+940 EKARFLYL

-963 FRRKSARLL
+963 FRKKSARLL

-977 LREAMKQRDPNDI
+977 LREAMAQRDQNDV

-998 QILGKRASEDIRM
+998 QILGKRASEDIRV
-1011 LNGGRQLIARLDEEE
+1011 LNEGRQLITRLDEEE
-1026 YVKSIIADATR
+1026 YVNSIIADATR

-1052 KSSPWVAVDH
+1052 KSSPWLAVDH
-1062 LRSKSKSIVALQRRK
+1062 LRRKSKSIVALQK
-1077 SERIAA
+1077 QKTEKIAA
-1083 VNKKLRASMIANDPE
+1083 VNKKLRASMVANDPE

-1141 AAIKDGD
+1141 STIGEEDDDTAILKKLLGPAIK
-1148 DAESILDKL
+1148 
-1157 VGPATKAIELGV
+1157 AISLGV
-1169 EAKLPRV
+1169 EAKLPT
-1176 AERLVKASVDVPV
+1176 LVDTLGMIPTNTDVTPDG
-1189 ADDAEDEEEEEE
+1189 DDEDEEEHHHEEELQEEE
-1201 EDPPPAVGNTTG
+1201 EK
-1213 LFVALDRA
+1213 ALDD
-1221 LEEENLV
+1221 ENFI
-1228 AVAKVLARLKALG
+1228 AVERVLARLKTLG
-1241 VRSGDSRVMPAE
+1241 IPDGDSRTVDAE
-1253 RALAAQKVP
+1253 RALESQTIP
-1262 ASSHSER
+1262 ASTHSE
-1269 KQMVKFLAVAKLS
+1269 
-1282 QDVEL
+1282 
-1287 LSDAI
+1287 
-1292 ESAVGAGLA
+1292 
-1301 KWDFNLKNAER
+1301 
-1312 ERDKL
+1312 
-1317 LASAAAGNGATSS
+1317 
-1330 PPVAENTGN
+1330 P
-1339 GRHKTNTA
+1339 
-1347 AEKAPKAAPTGV
+1347 
-1359 FLKIWEARRLEDLE
+1359 
-1373 LLRLSLPAQLKVAM
+1373 
-1387 EAKQT
+1387 
-1392 RLQLVA
+1392 RLQQVA
-1398 EVEDALEQ
+1398 SVEDALSR
-1406 AQHGDD
+1406 ALDTND
-1412 SKVVEQE
+1412 PKVVEHE
-1419 LGRSISIGFC
+1419 LGQSISIGFC
-1429 SPLFAPLFGRYTFL
+1429 SPLFAALFDHYSTL
-1443 RSRANGQDSPS
+1443 RSRSSGE
-1454 DADVTDG
+1454 DAFDATAVMDG
-1461 LRATIQFLN
+1461 LHAAIHFLTH
-1470 RRMEANAE
+1470 RVEANAE
-1478 IRQDTVQLL
+1478 IREDAVQLL

-1493 FSTSP
+1493 FSVPSS
-1498 RGENEDEDDEEEREQ
+1498 GENEFQYDEVERER
-1513 VLIKAG
+1513 VLLTAG
-1519 NLRRNLEA
+1519 NLRRSLEA
-1527 CIAAAARL
+1527 RIAAATRL
-1535 EAVLA
+1535 ESTLA
-1540 LPADSSSVGTLEL
+1540 LPTDASSVGVSGEDEGAD
-1553 NLQAAR
+1553 NSS
-1559 DAGVY
+1559 D
-1564 ERLLL
+1564 
-1569 KAEEK
+1569 
-1574 MAVARRKSVAGG
+1574 RKSK
-1586 DRLRTLGS
+1586 LGS
-1594 SEPGNNGNDS
+1594 
-1604 GHELPTG
+1604 
-1611 PTAFERARCDT
+1611 
-1622 TEWPGVAGDE
+1622 
-1632 DAGDDSSEKKFKR
+1632 
-1645 ALVEKDALAFNHFE
+1645 EKDALAFNHFE
-1659 NLRGFNAQSERAL
+1659 NLRGYNAQSERAL

-1685 SLSVLDDNSDDA
+1685 SLSVLDDNPDEVPSH
-1697 SSLATSASTGQMAL
+1697 ATSASAGQMAL

-1779 SFPPSPALQ
+1779 SFPPSLALQ
-1788 RYVLMFLKAQV
+1788 KYVIMFLKAQV
-1799 ADANSFWRLVRNF
+1799 VESNSFWRLVRNF

-1817 KKLENLLEHGATGFI
+1817 KKLENLVENGATGFI

-1894 TSISERVIG
+1894 TTISERVILG
-1903 RNSRSNSAA
+1903 KGNLGSAA
-1912 TLPSLSSTAPSSF
+1912 TSTTKIPPPPTLTISTSTSST
-1925 VSASSAGND
+1925 
-1934 SMDPASD
+1934 
-1941 MNDIN
+1941 
-1946 GKDGGPAP
+1946 
-1954 STVAANPTSASVSS
+1954 TSS
-1968 SSTPASYF
+1968 SSPSSYF
-1976 HKFISAPSFL
+1976 HKFIAAPSFL

-2004 DVRFVLKIRLSP
+2004 EVRFVFKIRLNP

-2025 MYDRLVYIQVQD
+2025 MYDRLVYIQIQD
-2037 EIVKGNLPVL
+2037 EIVKGNLPVM

-2052 LRLTALAIAVDC
+2052 LRLSALAVAVDC
-2064 GETPPTSVEEVQEMD
+2064 EEVPPNSVEEIIEMGVQ
-2079 VLDYLPQE
+2079 DYLPHE
-2087 WRAAHDDEE
+2087 WRPAHDEEE
-2096 WADLVLDTITD
+2096 WAELVLDTITD

-2133 RLYGAGFFSCKL
+2133 RLYGACFFPSKL
-2145 LNRGGSSKRDGVS
+2145 
-2158 FCLGIE
+2158 

-2177 IHFLGRDG
+2177 MHILGRDG

-2192 YADITYCGGTY
+2192 YTDIAFCSGAY
-2203 PQYKICLKKASDP
+2203 PQYKICLKKASDLS
-2216 TAPMEE
+2216 APMEDII
-2222 LVVTTKYSEE
+2222 VTTKFSEE
-2232 LNSVIADYK
+2232 LDALIADYK
-2241 EITALLNEA
+2241 EITALMNEA

>member
-1 MSAESGGARRAPG
+1 MSAEPRRSYRSNGPARPG
-14 ASAAYRGGNG
+14 
-24 HSQYPTPNSRL
+24 SQRL
-35 SSEDYAPQQSPVHH
+35 SSDEYAAAQASPQPA
-49 GSRQG
+49 RQ
-54 GAGRSPASS
+54 APRPSVKKTAPPAPASTTSSSS
-63 TGGGSGRW
+63 TG
-71 SATAKKAAMTP
+71 P
-82 APVPSNAIEEG
+82 APIEEG

-114 FLYDEDAEQEQQVTV
+114 FLFDEESEQEQHVTV

-138 AIRDRPLVKL
+138 AIRGRPLVKL
-148 PPCHHPKQLLSLEL
+148 PTCHHPKQLLPLEL

-175 DAGRTEVFSSEQLES
+175 DTGRTEIFTSEQLEN
-190 VVLYTL
+190 VALYTL

-241 YYEKDTVNDAPPH
+241 FYEKDTVNDAPPH

-260 NALRCMQDAA
+260 NALRCMQDAG

-295 LCEIGDNATPHPESD
+295 LCEIGDGAAPRHD
-310 SDAGVLHPIGQQ
+310 SEGDSGVLHPIGQQ
-322 ILHAFSILEAFGNA
+322 ILHAFTILEAFGNA
-336 STAQNPNSSRFAK
+336 ATPQNPNSSRFAK
-349 MISVEFSKHGYVI
+349 MISVEFSKHGHVI

-372 KSRVIDCRSHERNFH
+372 KSRVIDCRSHERNFQ

-406 ELNRHVGD
+406 EMNKGVD
-414 FDLLKQADPEL
+414 EFVLLKQANPDL
-425 TQFAL
+425 TNLAL

-467 VDFVP
+467 VDFIQDPEGGKSV
-472 DAESN
+472 S
-477 KVMNGNGASS
+477 GANST

-501 QIVLAAKLLEV
+501 QILLAAKLLEV

-602 LDPSQNNFDQLCFNY
+602 LDPSQNSFDQLCFNY
-617 WSEKVHHFF
+617 WSEKVHHFY

-635 ADLEDEPQHVE
+635 SDLEDESQQVE
-646 NRLTAH
+646 NRLTVH
-652 TNLDITSE
+652 SNVDITSE
-660 QEGCL
+660 QEKCL
-665 QLFENKPFGIFNLL
+665 QLFEDKPFGIFDLL
-679 TEHGKARSATDE
+679 TENGKVRSPNDE
-691 DFINKMF
+691 DFVNKLF
-698 SGNEAVSALSRPNMG
+698 SGNEAVGGLSRPNMG
-713 NEMTNE
+713 ADTTNE

-792 RRGSANSSSK
+792 RRSTSSK
-802 FRSSMSSAKEMK
+802 FRNSMSSAKESK
-814 QGGDSSATDVFN
+814 SSGDSAATDVFN

-838 GKNFLVCVK
+838 GKNFLVCIK
-847 PNEDLEEGVFDSAYV
+847 PNEELEEGVFDSAYV

-912 SAIGVLEED
+912 SAIGVLEEE

-940 EKARYLYL
+940 EKARFLYL

-963 FRRKSARLL
+963 FRKKSARLL
-972 YVMRG
+972 YVIRG
-977 LREAMKQRDPNDI
+977 LREAMAQRDQNDI

-998 QILGKRASEDIRM
+998 QILGKRASEDIRV
-1011 LNGGRQLIARLDEEE
+1011 LNEGRQLIARLDEEE
-1026 YVKSIIADATR
+1026 YVNSIIADATR

-1052 KSSPWVAVDH
+1052 KSSPWLAVDH
-1062 LRSKSKSIVALQRRK
+1062 LRRKSKSIVALQK
-1077 SERIAA
+1077 QKTEKIAA

-1141 AAIKDGD
+1141 STIGEDDDDTAILK
-1148 DAESILDKL
+1148 KL
-1157 VGPATKAIELGV
+1157 LAPATKAISLGV
-1169 EAKLPRV
+1169 EAKLPT
-1176 AERLVKASVDVPV
+1176 LVDTLGTIP
-1189 ADDAEDEEEEEE
+1189 ADLSSFDNDDEEDDEEDEEEQVEEVIE
-1201 EDPPPAVGNTTG
+1201 EDAVAPTASGSINTTN
-1213 LFVALDRA
+1213 LEAALQKALDD
-1221 LEEENLV
+1221 ENFIAVERVLV
-1228 AVAKVLARLKALG
+1228 RLKVLG
-1241 VRSGDSRVMPAE
+1241 VPEGDPRTVEAE
-1253 RALAAQKVP
+1253 RALAAQTVP
-1262 ASSHSER
+1262 ASTHSER

-1282 QDVEL
+1282 QDIEL
-1287 LSDAI
+1287 LTEAI
-1292 ESAVGAGLA
+1292 EAAVGVGLA

-1312 ERDKL
+1312 EREKL
-1317 LASAAAGNGATSS
+1317 LAAAESGDS
-1330 PPVAENTGN
+1330 PPPPAPVAAV
-1339 GRHKTNTA
+1339 KPPSPKPKSPVKKVKK
-1347 AEKAPKAAPTGV
+1347 EKKVPEPAPIKL
-1359 FLKIWEARRLEDLE
+1359 FLQIWEAQRVSDLDE
-1373 LLRLSLPAQLKVAM
+1373 LRSSVPSELVGVL
-1387 EAKQT
+1387 EAKAA
-1392 RLQLVA
+1392 RLQQVTS
-1398 EVEDALEQ
+1398 VENALSQ
-1406 AQHGDD
+1406 ALDTDD
-1412 SKVVEQE
+1412 PKVVEQE
-1419 LGRSISIGFC
+1419 LGQSISIGFC
-1429 SPLFAPLFGRYTFL
+1429 SPLFGDLFDRYSKL
-1443 RSRANGQDSPS
+1443 RNGANGEDASDPS
-1454 DADVTDG
+1454 AIMDG
-1461 LRATIQFLN
+1461 LHAAIHFLT
-1470 RRMEANAE
+1470 RRVEENAE
-1478 IRQDTVQLL
+1478 IREDAVQLL

-1493 FSTSP
+1493 FSSP
-1498 RGENEDEDDEEEREQ
+1498 SNSESEVVYDEAEREK
-1513 VLIKAG
+1513 VLLTAG
-1519 NLRRNLEA
+1519 NLRRSLESR
-1527 CIAAAARL
+1527 IAAAARL
-1535 EAVLA
+1535 EATLA
-1540 LPADSSSVGTLEL
+1540 LPTDASSVGALEL
-1553 NLQAAR
+1553 SIQAAR
-1559 DAGVY
+1559 EAGVH
-1564 ERLLL
+1564 ERLLM
-1569 KAEEK
+1569 KAEDK
-1574 MAVARRKSVAGG
+1574 MVTARRRSVISG
-1586 DRLRTLGS
+1586 DRLRGPGTLTR
-1594 SEPGNNGNDS
+1594 NDS
-1604 GHELPTG
+1604 DSSSQPSFYEG
-1611 PTAFERARCDT
+1611 ERPRCDT
-1622 TEWPGVAGDE
+1622 TEWPGMGE
-1632 DAGDDSSEKKFKR
+1632 DDGAENSSDKKSKQG
-1645 ALVEKDALAFNHFE
+1645 VEKDALAFNHFE

-1685 SLSVLDDNSDDA
+1685 SLSVLDDSPDEV
-1697 SSLATSASTGQMAL
+1697 SSLASSASAGQMAL

-1779 SFPPSPALQ
+1779 SFPPSVALQ
-1788 RYVLMFLKAQV
+1788 RYVIMFLKAQV
-1799 ADANSFWRLVRNF
+1799 AESNSFWRLVRNF

-1817 KKLENLLEHGATGFI
+1817 KKLENLLENGATGFI

-1867 ELTVSQLIEIC
+1867 ELTVSQLVEIC
-1878 SHFLG
+1878 SNFLG

-1894 TSISERVIG
+1894 TSMTERVVMG
-1903 RNSRSNSAA
+1903 KNGQSGSAA
-1912 TLPSLSSTAPSSF
+1912 TTSGSSF
-1925 VSASSAGND
+1925 VSANNDGND
-1934 SMDPASD
+1934 PTADG
-1941 MNDIN
+1941 NEN
-1946 GKDGGPAP
+1946 GGIKEIPP
-1954 STVAANPTSASVSS
+1954 PPVLTVSTSTSSTTSS
-1968 SSTPASYF
+1968 SSPSSYF
-1976 HKFISAPSFL
+1976 HKFIAAPSFL
-1986 NADVYLGDIFEKE
+1986 NADMFLGDIFEKE

-2004 DVRFVLKIRLSP
+2004 DVRFVLKIRLNP

-2064 GETPPTSVEEVQEMD
+2064 EEVPPLSVEEVIEMG

-2087 WRAAHDDEE
+2087 WRPAHDEEE
-2096 WADLVLDTITD
+2096 WAELVLDMITD
-2107 NLLDDQDALFPVSEL
+2107 NLLDEQDALFPVSEL

-2133 RLYGAGFFSCKL
+2133 RLYGACFFPSKL
-2145 LNRGGSSKRDGVS
+2145 VNRGSKRDGSGNGVNY
-2158 FCLGIE
+2158 CLGIE

-2177 IHFLGRDG
+2177 MHFLSRDG
-2185 SMLAFCE
+2185 TMIAFCE
-2192 YADITYCGGTY
+2192 YTDIAYCSGAY
-2203 PQYKICLKKASDP
+2203 PQYKISLKKASDMA
-2216 TAPMEE
+2216 APMEDI
-2222 LVVTTKYSEE
+2222 VVTTKYSEE
-2232 LNSVIADYK
+2232 LDALIADYK
-2241 EITALLNEA
+2241 EITALMNES

>member
-1 MSAESGGARRAPG
+1 
-14 ASAAYRGGNG
+14 
-24 HSQYPTPNSRL
+24 
-35 SSEDYAPQQSPVHH
+35 
-49 GSRQG
+49 
-54 GAGRSPASS
+54 
-63 TGGGSGRW
+63 
-71 SATAKKAAMTP
+71 
-82 APVPSNAIEEG
+82 
-93 DFVWVSDESGVCT
+93 
-106 SAVVVRTG
+106 
-114 FLYDEDAEQEQQVTV
+114 
-129 VHTEDGEER
+129 
-138 AIRDRPLVKL
+138 
-148 PPCHHPKQLLSLEL
+148 
-162 HDLSNVPLMATNG
+162 
-175 DAGRTEVFSSEQLES
+175 
-190 VVLYTL
+190 
-196 RARYRMEQVY
+196 MEQVY

-241 YYEKDTVNDAPPH
+241 FYEKDTVNDAPPH

-260 NALRCMQDAA
+260 NALRCMQDAG

-280 MGSGK
+280 MGAGK

-295 LCEIGDNATPHPESD
+295 LCEIGDSATPKSD
-310 SDAGVLHPIGQQ
+310 SEAESGVLHPIGQQ
-322 ILHAFSILEAFGNA
+322 ILHAFTILEAFGNA
-336 STAQNPNSSRFAK
+336 ATPQNPNSSRFAK
-349 MISVEFSKHGYVI
+349 MISVEFSKHGHVI

-372 KSRVIDCRSHERNFH
+372 KSRVIDCRSHERNFQ

-395 VQHDPTLRDSL
+395 VQHDPTLRDAL
-406 ELNRHVGD
+406 EMNKGIEE
-414 FDLLKQADPEL
+414 FDLLKKADPNL
-425 TQFAL
+425 TNHAL

-451 RVEIVRIVAA
+451 RVEIVRIIAA

-467 VDFVP
+467 VDFVLDP
-472 DAESN
+472 EGGKS
-477 KVMNGNGASS
+477 VSGASS
-487 TVSDAQ
+487 TTVSDAQ

-501 QIVLAAKLLEV
+501 QILLAAKLLEV

-602 LDPSQNNFDQLCFNY
+602 LDPSQNSFDQLCFNY
-617 WSEKVHHFF
+617 WSEKVHHFY

-635 ADLEDEPQHVE
+635 SDLEDESQQVE
-646 NRLTAH
+646 NRLTVH
-652 TNLDITSE
+652 SNVDITSE
-660 QEGCL
+660 QEKCL
-665 QLFENKPFGIFNLL
+665 QLFEDKPFGIFDLL
-679 TEHGKARSATDE
+679 TENGKVRSPNDE
-691 DFINKMF
+691 DFVNKLF
-698 SGNEAVSALSRPNMG
+698 SGNEAVGGLSRPNMG
-713 NEMTNE
+713 ADTTNE

-746 LSSKNSLSI
+746 LSAKNSLSI

-792 RRGSANSSSK
+792 RRSTSSK
-802 FRSSMSSAKEMK
+802 FRNSMSSAKEAK
-814 QGGDSSATDVFN
+814 AAGDSAATDVFN

-838 GKNFLVCVK
+838 GKNFLVCIK
-847 PNEDLEEGVFDSAYV
+847 PSEELEEGVFDSAYV

-912 SAIGVLEED
+912 SAIGVLEEE

-940 EKARYLYL
+940 EKARFLYL

-963 FRRKSARLL
+963 FRKKSARLL
-972 YVMRG
+972 YVIRG
-977 LREAMKQRDPNDI
+977 LREAMAQRDQNDI

-998 QILGKRASEDIRM
+998 QILGKRASEDIRV
-1011 LNGGRQLIARLDEEE
+1011 LNEGRQLIARLDEEE
-1026 YVKSIIADATR
+1026 YVNSIIADASR

-1052 KSSPWVAVDH
+1052 KSSPWLAVDH
-1062 LRSKSKSIVALQRRK
+1062 LRRKSKSIVALQK
-1077 SERIAA
+1077 QKTEKIAA

-1131 SAVESVTHAL
+1131 SAVESVAHAL
-1141 AAIKDGD
+1141 STIGEDDDDSAILK
-1148 DAESILDKL
+1148 KL
-1157 VGPATKAIELGV
+1157 LGPATKAISLGV
-1169 EAKLPRV
+1169 EAKLPT
-1176 AERLVKASVDVPV
+1176 LVDTLGTIP
-1189 ADDAEDEEEEEE
+1189 ADTISFDNDDEEDDDEEEEEE
-1201 EDPPPAVGNTTG
+1201 EIVQEEVVAPSVSTSIDTTNYEAA
-1213 LFVALDRA
+1213 LQKALDD
-1221 LEEENLV
+1221 ENLI
-1228 AVAKVLARLKALG
+1228 AVERVLSRLKALG
-1241 VRSGDSRVMPAE
+1241 VPEGDSRTVDAE
-1253 RALAAQKVP
+1253 RALAAQTIP
-1262 ASSHSER
+1262 ASTHSER
-1269 KQMVKFLAVAKLS
+1269 KQMVKFLAVAKIS

-1287 LSDAI
+1287 LTEAI
-1292 ESAVGAGLA
+1292 EAAIGVGLA

-1312 ERDKL
+1312 EREKL
-1317 LASAAAGNGATSS
+1317 LAVADSGDS
-1330 PPVAENTGN
+1330 PPPAPVPVPVV
-1339 GRHKTNTA
+1339 KSISPKPKSPVKK
-1347 AEKAPKAAPTGV
+1347 EKKVPEPSPIKL
-1359 FLKIWEARRLEDLE
+1359 FLQIWEAQNISDLDQLRSSAPPELE
-1373 LLRLSLPAQLKVAM
+1373 AAFN
-1387 EAKQT
+1387 AKQD
-1392 RLQLVA
+1392 RLQQVA
-1398 EVEDALEQ
+1398 SVESALRMALETE
-1406 AQHGDD
+1406 DP
-1412 SKVVEQE
+1412 KIVEQE
-1419 LGRSISIGFC
+1419 LGHSISIGFC
-1429 SPLFAPLFGRYTFL
+1429 SPMFGDLFEHYSKL
-1443 RSRANGQDSPS
+1443 RSGANGEDGSDSN
-1454 DADVTDG
+1454 AVMDG
-1461 LRATIQFLN
+1461 LHAAIQFLT
-1470 RRMEANAE
+1470 RRVETNAE
-1478 IRQDTVQLL
+1478 IREDAVQLL
-1487 STEIEE
+1487 SSEIEE
-1493 FSTSP
+1493 FSSP
-1498 RGENEDEDDEEEREQ
+1498 SSGENELVYDDAEREK
-1513 VLIKAG
+1513 VLLTAG
-1519 NLRRNLEA
+1519 NLRRSLESR
-1527 CIAAAARL
+1527 IAAAARL
-1535 EAVLA
+1535 EATLA
-1540 LPADSSSVGTLEL
+1540 LPTDASSVGALEL
-1553 NLQAAR
+1553 SIQAAR
-1559 DAGVY
+1559 DAGVH
-1564 ERLLL
+1564 ERLLM

-1574 MAVARRKSVAGG
+1574 MATARRKSVVSG
-1586 DRLRTLGS
+1586 DRVRGPGTLTR
-1594 SEPGNNGNDS
+1594 NDS
-1604 GHELPTG
+1604 DSSSQPSLYGEG
-1611 PTAFERARCDT
+1611 ERPRCDT
-1622 TEWPGVAGDE
+1622 TEWPGL
-1632 DAGDDSSEKKFKR
+1632 GDDDGAENGGDKKSR
-1645 ALVEKDALAFNHFE
+1645 QSVEKDATAFNHFE
-1659 NLRGFNAQSERAL
+1659 NLRGFNAQSERVL

-1685 SLSVLDDNSDDA
+1685 SLSVLDDSPDEM
-1697 SSLATSASTGQMAL
+1697 SSLASSASAGQMAL

-1779 SFPPSPALQ
+1779 SFPPSLALQ
-1788 RYVLMFLKAQV
+1788 KYVIMFLKAQI
-1799 ADANSFWRLVRNF
+1799 ADSNSFWRLVRNF

-1817 KKLENLLEHGATGFI
+1817 KKLENLLENGATGFI

-1894 TSISERVIG
+1894 TTVTERVIVG
-1903 RNSRSNSAA
+1903 SQSTTAVA
-1912 TLPSLSSTAPSSF
+1912 SSTSSF
-1925 VSASSAGND
+1925 VSASND
-1934 SMDPASD
+1934 GTDPATD
-1941 MNDIN
+1941 GNEN
-1946 GKDGGPAP
+1946 GVKEIPPPPVLTG
-1954 STVAANPTSASVSS
+1954 STSTSSTTSS
-1968 SSTPASYF
+1968 SSPSSYF
-1976 HKFISAPSFL
+1976 HKFIAAPSFL
-1986 NADVYLGDIFEKE
+1986 NADTFLGDIFEKE

-2004 DVRFVLKIRLSP
+2004 DVRFVLKIRLNP

-2025 MYDRLVYIQVQD
+2025 MYDRLVFIQVQD

-2064 GETPPTSVEEVQEMD
+2064 EEVPPLSVEEVTEMG

-2087 WRAAHDDEE
+2087 WRPAHDEEE
-2096 WADLVLDTITD
+2096 WAELVLDTITD
-2107 NLLDDQDALFPVSEL
+2107 NLLDEQDALFPVSEL
-2122 QRIYIE
+2122 QRIYID

-2133 RLYGAGFFSCKL
+2133 RLYGASFFPSKL
-2145 LNRGGSSKRDGVS
+2145 VNRGSKRDGS
-2158 FCLGIE
+2158 GNGLNYCLGIE

-2177 IHFLGRDG
+2177 MHILGRDG

-2192 YADITYCGGTY
+2192 YADIAFCSGAY
-2203 PQYKICLKKASDP
+2203 PQYKISLKKASDMS
-2216 TAPMEE
+2216 APMEDII
-2222 LVVTTKYSEE
+2222 VTTKYSEE
-2232 LNSVIADYK
+2232 LDALIADYK
-2241 EITALLNEA
+2241 EITALMNES

>member
-1 MSAESGGARRAPG
+1 MSAEGGGTRR
-14 ASAAYRGGNG
+14 SYRSGNG
-24 HSQYPTPNSRL
+24 QQPYPNNYRL
-35 SSEDYAPQQSPVHH
+35 SNEEYQTQPSQQSPVPQS
-49 GSRQG
+49 SRQMRTQHSG
-54 GAGRSPASS
+54 GP
-63 TGGGSGRW
+63 GSGRW
-71 SATAKKAAMTP
+71 SVTAKKAGP
-82 APVPSNAIEEG
+82 APIEEG
-93 DFVWVSDESGVCT
+93 DFVWVSDERGGYT

-114 FLYDEDAEQEQQVTV
+114 FLYDEEAEKEQHVTV

-148 PPCHHPKQLLSLEL
+148 PTCHHPKQLLPLEL

-175 DAGRTEVFSSEQLES
+175 DAGRTEVFTAEQLEN

-206 TWVDRVLVGVNPVTP
+206 TWVDRVLVGMNPVTP

-241 YYEKDTVNDAPPH
+241 FYEKDTVNDAPPH

-260 NALRCMQDAA
+260 NALRCMQDAG

-280 MGSGK
+280 MGAGK

-295 LCEIGDNATPHPESD
+295 LCEIGDSATPRHESD
-310 SDAGVLHPIGQQ
+310 GEPGGLHPIGQQ
-322 ILHAFSILEAFGNA
+322 ILHAFTILEAFGNA
-336 STAQNPNSSRFAK
+336 STAQNRNSSRFAK
-349 MISVEFSKHGYVI
+349 MISVEFSKQGYVI

-372 KSRVIDCRSHERNFH
+372 KSRVVDCRSHERNFH
-387 VFYQVLAG
+387 VLYQVLAG
-395 VQHDPTLRDSL
+395 VQHDPALRDSM
-406 ELNRHVGD
+406 ELNRSVEE
-414 FDLLKQADPEL
+414 FDLLKKADPGL

-451 RVEIVRIVAA
+451 RIEIVRIVAA
-461 LLHLGN
+461 VLHLGN
-467 VDFVP
+467 VDFVQDP
-472 DAESN
+472 EGGKSTN
-477 KVMNGNGASS
+477 TNTS

-501 QIVLAAKLLEV
+501 QILLAAKLLEV

-548 ARDTFIRSLYESLFN
+548 ARDTFIRSLYECLFN

-602 LDPSQNNFDQLCFNY
+602 LEPSQNSFDQLCFNY
-617 WSEKVHHFF
+617 WSEKVHHFY

-635 ADLEDEPQHVE
+635 SDLEDESQHVE
-646 NRLTAH
+646 NRLTVH
-652 TNLDITSE
+652 SNVDITSE
-660 QEGCL
+660 QEKCL
-665 QLFENKPFGIFNLL
+665 QLFEDKPFGILDLL
-679 TEHGKARSATDE
+679 TENGKVRSPNDE
-691 DFINKMF
+691 EFVNKLF
-698 SGNEAVSALSRPNMG
+698 SGNEAVGGLSRPNMG
-713 NEMTNE
+713 AEMTNE

-746 LSSKNSLSI
+746 LSGKNSLSI

-792 RRGSANSSSK
+792 RQGSTSSK
-802 FRSSMSSAKEMK
+802 FRSSISSAKDK
-814 QGGDSSATDVFN
+814 QGGDSAATDVFN

-838 GKNFLVCVK
+838 GKNFLVCIK
-847 PNEDLEEGVFDSAYV
+847 PNEELEEGVFDSAYV
-862 MKQIRDNHL
+862 MRQVRDNHL

-880 IFTVHLTYGHF
+880 IFTVHLSYGHF

-912 SAIGVLEED
+912 SAIGVLEEE

-963 FRRKSARLL
+963 FRRKSTRLL

-977 LREAMKQRDPNDI
+977 LREAMTNRDPNDI

-998 QILGKRASEDIRM
+998 HILGKRASEDIRV
-1011 LNGGRQLIARLDEEE
+1011 LGEGRQLVARLDEEE
-1026 YVKSIIADATR
+1026 YVNSIIADATK

-1052 KSSPWVAVDH
+1052 KSSPWLAVDH
-1062 LRSKSKSIVALQRRK
+1062 LRSKSKSIVTLQK
-1077 SERIAA
+1077 QKTEKIAA

-1141 AAIKDGD
+1141 ATITDDDDLAAI
-1148 DAESILDKL
+1148 LNKL
-1157 VGPATKAIELGV
+1157 LGPATKALGLGI
-1169 EAKLPRV
+1169 EAKLPTI
-1176 AERLVKASVDVPV
+1176 VDVLSIVPTEV
-1189 ADDAEDEEEEEE
+1189 AIASDIEEDGNEEVEEQETEAEDIT
-1201 EDPPPAVGNTTG
+1201 PSSAVSANTTN
-1213 LFVALDRA
+1213 LCAALQKALDD
-1221 LEEENLV
+1221 ENHI
-1228 AVAKVLARLKALG
+1228 AVEKVLLRLKALG
-1241 VRSGDSRVMPAE
+1241 VPEGESQIEEAE
-1253 RALAAQKVP
+1253 RVLAAQTIP
-1262 ASSHSER
+1262 TSTHSER
-1269 KQMVKFLAVAKLS
+1269 KQMVKFLAVAKIS
-1282 QDVEL
+1282 QDIEL
-1287 LSDAI
+1287 LSEAIDA
-1292 ESAVGAGLA
+1292 AVGAGLA

-1312 ERDKL
+1312 EREKL
-1317 LASAAAGNGATSS
+1317 LAAAGSEDT
-1330 PPVAENTGN
+1330 P
-1339 GRHKTNTA
+1339 
-1347 AEKAPKAAPTGV
+1347 AAPSVAPVKQMSPKPRATAKKISESAPIEA
-1359 FLKIWEARRLEDLE
+1359 FLRIWDARRVSDLDQ
-1373 LLRLSLPAQLKVAM
+1373 LRSSVPDQLKGSF
-1387 EAKQT
+1387 EAKLA
-1392 RLQLVA
+1392 RLQQVA
-1398 EVEDALEQ
+1398 TIEDALSQ
-1406 AQHGDD
+1406 ALDTDD
-1412 SKVVEQE
+1412 PKVVEQE
-1419 LGRSISIGFC
+1419 LGQSISIGFC
-1429 SPLFAPLFGRYTFL
+1429 SPLFAALFDRYNAL
-1443 RSRANGQDSPS
+1443 RSGMNGDNGF
-1454 DADVTDG
+1454 DAMATDG
-1461 LRATIQFLN
+1461 LHATIQFLT
-1470 RRMEANAE
+1470 RRVEANAE
-1478 IRQDTVQLL
+1478 IRDDAVKLL
-1487 STEIEE
+1487 STEIDE
-1493 FSTSP
+1493 FSAPSSIDNGT
-1498 RGENEDEDDEEEREQ
+1498 EYDESEREQ
-1513 VLIKAG
+1513 VLLTAG
-1519 NLRRNLEA
+1519 NLRRSLEA
-1527 CIAAAARL
+1527 RIEAAVRL
-1535 EAVLA
+1535 ETALA
-1540 LPADSSSVGTLEL
+1540 LPTDSSSVGALEL
-1553 NLQAAR
+1553 SIHAAR
-1559 DAGVY
+1559 DAGVH
-1564 ERLLL
+1564 ERLLM
-1569 KAEEK
+1569 KADEK
-1574 MAVARRKSVAGG
+1574 IRTARRKSVAAG
-1586 DRLRTLGS
+1586 DRMRQGPATLIR
-1594 SEPGNNGNDS
+1594 NDS
-1604 GHELPTG
+1604 DSSSVYGE
-1611 PTAFERARCDT
+1611 AERARCDT
-1622 TEWPGVAGDE
+1622 TEWPGMSGEDE
-1632 DAGDDSSEKKFKR
+1632 GTDSASEKKAKQI
-1645 ALVEKDALAFNHFE
+1645 LVEKDALAFNHFE
-1659 NLRGFNAQSERAL
+1659 NLRGFNSQSERAL

-1685 SLSVLDDNSDDA
+1685 SLSVLDDNSEEVP
-1697 SSLATSASTGQMAL
+1697 SLATSASAGQMAL

-1788 RYVLMFLKAQV
+1788 KYVLMFLKAQI
-1799 ADANSFWRLVRNF
+1799 AESNSFWRLVRNF

-1817 KKLENLLEHGATGFI
+1817 KKLENLLENGATGFI

-1867 ELTVSQLIEIC
+1867 ELTVSQLVEIC

-1894 TSISERVIG
+1894 TTISERVILG
-1903 RNSRSNSAA
+1903 KNGQSNSVA
-1912 TLPSLSSTAPSSF
+1912 TSTPSSF
-1925 VSASSAGND
+1925 VSASVANEGND
-1934 SMDPASD
+1934 PAAETI
-1941 MNDIN
+1941 DIAV
-1946 GKDGGPAP
+1946 KDSIPLPPALTI
-1954 STVAANPTSASVSS
+1954 STSVSS
-1968 SSTPASYF
+1968 TSSSSPSSYF
-1976 HKFISAPSFL
+1976 HKFIAAPSFL
-1986 NADVYLGDIFEKE
+1986 GADVCLGDIFEKE

-2004 DVRFVLKIRLSP
+2004 EVKFVLKIRLSP

-2037 EIVKGNLPVL
+2037 EVVKGNLPVL

-2052 LRLTALAIAVDC
+2052 LRLTALAVAVDC
-2064 GETPPTSVEEVQEMD
+2064 EDVPPLSVEEVQEMGI
-2079 VLDYLPQE
+2079 LDYLPQE
-2087 WRAAHDDEE
+2087 WRPAHDDEE
-2096 WADLVLDTITD
+2096 WSELVLDTITD
-2107 NLLDDQDALFPVSEL
+2107 NLLDDGDALFPVSEL

-2133 RLYGAGFFSCKL
+2133 RLYGASFFPCKL
-2145 LNRGGSSKRDGVS
+2145 MNRGSKRDGGGNGLNY
-2158 FCLGIE
+2158 CLGIE

-2177 IHFLGRDG
+2177 MHIIGRDG
-2185 SMLAFCE
+2185 SMLANCE
-2192 YADITYCGGTY
+2192 YVDIAYCSGSH
-2203 PQYKICLKKASDP
+2203 PQYKICLKKASDM
-2216 TAPMEE
+2216 TAPTEDII
-2222 LVVTTKYSEE
+2222 VTTKYSDE
-2232 LNSVIADYK
+2232 LDALITDYK
-2241 EITALLNEA
+2241 EITALITEA

>member
-1 MSAESGGARRAPG
+1 MSSDAGGPRRSYR
-14 ASAAYRGGNG
+14 SAGNG
-24 HSQYPTPNSRL
+24 QQRPGSSRL
-35 SSEDYAPQQSPVHH
+35 SSDQSSSQASPRP
-49 GSRQG
+49 SRQV
-54 GAGRSPASS
+54 RHSVKK
-63 TGGGSGRW
+63 
-71 SATAKKAAMTP
+71 TAP
-82 APVPSNAIEEG
+82 IEEG

-114 FLYDEDAEQEQQVTV
+114 FVFDEDSDQEQHVTV

-148 PPCHHPKQLLSLEL
+148 PACHHPKQLLPLEL

-175 DAGRTEVFSSEQLES
+175 DTGRTETFTAQQLEN
-190 VVLYTL
+190 VALYTL

-241 YYEKDTVNDAPPH
+241 FYEKDTVNDAPPH

-260 NALRCMQDAA
+260 NALRCMQDAG

-280 MGSGK
+280 MGAGK

-295 LCEIGDNATPHPESD
+295 LCEIGDSATPRHDAEGD
-310 SDAGVLHPIGQQ
+310 SGVLHPIGQQ
-322 ILHAFSILEAFGNA
+322 ILHAFTILEAFGNA
-336 STAQNPNSSRFAK
+336 ATTQNPNSSRFAK

-372 KSRVIDCRSHERNFH
+372 KSRVVDCRSHERNFH

-406 ELNRHVGD
+406 EMNKGVEE

-425 TQFAL
+425 THFAL

-472 DAESN
+472 DPEGGKS
-477 KVMNGNGASS
+477 VSGANS
-487 TVSDAQ
+487 TTISDAQ

-501 QIVLAAKLLEV
+501 QILLAAKLLEV

-548 ARDTFIRSLYESLFN
+548 ARDTFMRSLYESLFN

-602 LDPSQNNFDQLCFNY
+602 LEPSQNSFDQLCFNY
-617 WSEKVHHFF
+617 WSEKVHHFY

-635 ADLEDEPQHVE
+635 SDLEDESQQVE
-646 NRLTAH
+646 NRLTVH
-652 TNLDITSE
+652 SKVDITSE
-660 QEGCL
+660 QEKCL
-665 QLFENKPFGIFNLL
+665 QLFEDKPFGIFDLL
-679 TEHGKARSATDE
+679 TENAKIRAPNDE
-691 DFINKMF
+691 DFVNKLF
-698 SGNEAVSALSRPNMG
+698 SGNEAVGGLSRPNMG
-713 NEMTNE
+713 ADTTNE
-719 YLAPSKDWRLLF
+719 YLAPSKDWRLMF

-746 LSSKNSLSI
+746 LSSKNALTI

-782 SSEKAAKQAA
+782 SSEKAAKQAT
-792 RRGSANSSSK
+792 RRGSTSSK
-802 FRSSMSSAKEMK
+802 FRSSMSSAKESK
-814 QGGDSSATDVFN
+814 ASSDSAATDVYN

-838 GKNFLVCVK
+838 GKNFLVCIK

-862 MKQIRDNHL
+862 MKQIRENHL

-912 SAIGVLEED
+912 SAIGVLEEE

-940 EKARYLYL
+940 EKARFLYL

-963 FRRKSARLL
+963 FRKKSARLL

-977 LREAMKQRDPNDI
+977 LREAMAQRDQNDI
-990 IQHLANCT
+990 IQHLANCK
-998 QILGKRASEDIRM
+998 QILGKRASEDIRV
-1011 LNGGRQLIARLDEEE
+1011 LNEGRQLIARLDEEE
-1026 YVKSIIADATR
+1026 YVNSIIADATR

-1052 KSSPWVAVDH
+1052 KSSPWLAVDH
-1062 LRSKSKSIVALQRRK
+1062 LRRKSKSIVALQK
-1077 SERIAA
+1077 QKTEKLAA

-1141 AAIKDGD
+1141 STIRED
-1148 DAESILDKL
+1148 DNDATILNKL
-1157 VGPATKAIELGV
+1157 LGPATKAISLGV
-1169 EAKLPRV
+1169 EAKLPT
-1176 AERLVKASVDVPV
+1176 LVDTLGTIPTDVD
-1189 ADDAEDEEEEEE
+1189 ADTEEEEEE
-1201 EDPPPAVGNTTG
+1201 V
-1213 LFVALDRA
+1213 
-1221 LEEENLV
+1221 EEEVEVEVEEEVEEEEVTGQSSPTSESVDTTNLV
-1228 AVAKVLARLKALG
+1228 AALQKALDDENFVAVERVLARLRALG
-1241 VRSGDSRVMPAE
+1241 VLDGDSRTADAE
-1253 RALAAQKVP
+1253 RTLEAQTVP
-1262 ASSHSER
+1262 ASALSER
-1269 KQMVKFLAVAKLS
+1269 KQMVKFLAVAKMS
-1282 QDVEL
+1282 QDIEL
-1287 LSDAI
+1287 LSEAI
-1292 ESAVGAGLA
+1292 EAAVGVGLA

-1312 ERDKL
+1312 EREKL
-1317 LASAAAGNGATSS
+1317 LAAAESGES
-1330 PPVAENTGN
+1330 PPPAPVYAVKPASP
-1339 GRHKTNTA
+1339 KTRIVVKKVKTIRKVKK
-1347 AEKAPKAAPTGV
+1347 EKKTPEPAPIGL
-1359 FLKIWEARRLEDLE
+1359 FLQIWEAQRVSDLDHA
-1373 LLRLSLPAQLKVAM
+1373 RSTVPPQLQGAF
-1387 EAKQT
+1387 EAKMA
-1392 RLQLVA
+1392 RLQHVA
-1398 EVEDALEQ
+1398 SVEEALSQ
-1406 AQHGDD
+1406 ALDTDD
-1412 SKVVEQE
+1412 PKVVEHE
-1419 LGRSISIGFC
+1419 LGQSISIGFC
-1429 SPLFAPLFGRYTFL
+1429 SPLFAALFDRYSAL
-1443 RSRANGQDSPS
+1443 RSGANGDDAADDS
-1454 DADVTDG
+1454 AAMDG
-1461 LRATIQFLN
+1461 LHAAIQLLT
-1470 RRMEANAE
+1470 RRVKANAE
-1478 IRQDTVQLL
+1478 IREDAVQLL

-1493 FSTSP
+1493 FSNPSS
-1498 RGENEDEDDEEEREQ
+1498 GENEVKYDGPGRDQ
-1513 VLIKAG
+1513 VLLTAG
-1519 NLRRNLEA
+1519 NLRRSLEA
-1527 CIAAAARL
+1527 RIAAAARL
-1535 EAVLA
+1535 ESTLA
-1540 LPADSSSVGTLEL
+1540 LPTDASSVGALEL
-1553 NLQAAR
+1553 SIQAAR
-1559 DAGVY
+1559 EAGVH
-1564 ERLLL
+1564 ERLLM
-1569 KAEEK
+1569 KAEDK
-1574 MAVARRKSVAGG
+1574 MVSARRRSVVTG
-1586 DRLRTLGS
+1586 DRLRSSGPGTLTR
-1594 SEPGNNGNDS
+1594 NDS
-1604 GHELPTG
+1604 DSSSRPSVLDEG
-1611 PTAFERARCDT
+1611 ERPRCDT
-1622 TEWPGVAGDE
+1622 TEWPGMSGEDE
-1632 DAGDDSSEKKFKR
+1632 GADYSSDKKSKQS
-1645 ALVEKDALAFNHFE
+1645 AEKDAVAFNHFE

-1685 SLSVLDDNSDDA
+1685 SLSVLDDNPDEVST
-1697 SSLATSASTGQMAL
+1697 LATSASAGQMAL

-1779 SFPPSPALQ
+1779 SFPPSLALQ
-1788 RYVLMFLKAQV
+1788 KYVIMFLKAQV
-1799 ADANSFWRLVRNF
+1799 AESNSFWRLVRNF

-1817 KKLENLLEHGATGFI
+1817 KKLENLLENGATGFI

-1847 LATIELLDGTPLAD
+1847 LATIQLLDGTPLAD
-1861 AFPITP
+1861 TFPVTP
-1867 ELTVSQLIEIC
+1867 ELTVSQLVEIC

-1894 TSISERVIG
+1894 TTISERVVIG
-1903 RNSRSNSAA
+1903 KTGQSSAA
-1912 TLPSLSSTAPSSF
+1912 ATTTSTSF
-1925 VSASSAGND
+1925 VSASNDGND
-1934 SMDPASD
+1934 PVSDGNDKEIPPPPALTV
-1941 MNDIN
+1941 
-1946 GKDGGPAP
+1946 
-1954 STVAANPTSASVSS
+1954 STSTSSTTSS
-1968 SSTPASYF
+1968 SSPSSYF
-1976 HKFISAPSFL
+1976 HKFIAAPSFL
-1986 NADVYLGDIFEKE
+1986 SSDVFLGDIFEKE

-2004 DVRFVLKIRLSP
+2004 DVRFVLKIRLNP

-2064 GETPPTSVEEVQEMD
+2064 EDVPPLTVEEIIEMG

-2087 WRAAHDDEE
+2087 WRPAHDEEE
-2096 WADLVLDTITD
+2096 WSELVLDTITD
-2107 NLLDDQDALFPVSEL
+2107 NLLDEQDALFPVSEL

-2133 RLYGAGFFSCKL
+2133 RLYGACFFPSKL
-2145 LNRGGSSKRDGVS
+2145 VNRGSKNSGNGLNY
-2158 FCLGIE
+2158 CLGIE

-2177 IHFLGRDG
+2177 MHILGRDG

-2192 YADITYCGGTY
+2192 YADIAYCGGAY
-2203 PQYKICLKKASDP
+2203 PQYKICLKKASDLA
-2216 TAPMEE
+2216 APVEDII
-2222 LVVTTKYSEE
+2222 VTTKYSEE
-2232 LNSVIADYK
+2232 LDALIADYK
-2241 EITALLNEA
+2241 EITALMNEA

>member
-1 MSAESGGARRAPG
+1 MSAEPRRSYRSTGQARP
-14 ASAAYRGGNG
+14 S
-24 HSQYPTPNSRL
+24 SQRL
-35 SSEDYAPQQSPVHH
+35 SSDEYVETQASPQPA
-49 GSRQG
+49 RQ
-54 GAGRSPASS
+54 AG
-63 TGGGSGRW
+63 TGGGGRP
-71 SATAKKAAMTP
+71 SVKKTTTTTATTTATSTSSSSLGPTP
-82 APVPSNAIEEG
+82 IEEG

-114 FLYDEDAEQEQQVTV
+114 FLFDEESDQEQHVTV

-138 AIRDRPLVKL
+138 AIRGRPLVKL
-148 PPCHHPKQLLSLEL
+148 PACHHPKQLLPLEL

-175 DAGRTEVFSSEQLES
+175 DAGRTETFTSEQLEN
-190 VVLYTL
+190 VALYTL

-241 YYEKDTVNDAPPH
+241 FYEKDTVNDAPPH

-260 NALRCMQDAA
+260 NALRCMQDAG

-280 MGSGK
+280 MGAGK

-295 LCEIGDNATPHPESD
+295 LCEIGDGAAPRHD
-310 SDAGVLHPIGQQ
+310 SEGDSGVLHPIGQQ

-336 STAQNPNSSRFAK
+336 ATPQNPNSSRFAK
-349 MISVEFSKHGYVI
+349 MISVEFSKHGQVI

-372 KSRVIDCRSHERNFH
+372 KSRVIDCRSHERNFQ

-406 ELNRHVGD
+406 EMNKGVEE
-414 FDLLKQADPEL
+414 FSLLKQADQDL
-425 TQFAL
+425 TNLAL

-440 SFSALRIRKNQ
+440 SFSALQIRKNQ

-472 DAESN
+472 DPEGGKS
-477 KVMNGNGASS
+477 VNGANST

-501 QIVLAAKLLEV
+501 QILLAAKLLDV

-602 LDPSQNNFDQLCFNY
+602 LDPSQNSFDQLCFNY
-617 WSEKVHHFF
+617 WSEKVHHFY

-635 ADLEDEPQHVE
+635 SDLEDESQQVE
-646 NRLTAH
+646 NRLTVH
-652 TNLDITSE
+652 SNVDITSE
-660 QEGCL
+660 QEKCL
-665 QLFENKPFGIFNLL
+665 QLFEDKPFGIFDLL
-679 TEHGKARSATDE
+679 TENGKVRSPNDE
-691 DFINKMF
+691 DFVNKLF
-698 SGNEAVSALSRPNMG
+698 SGNEAVGGLSRPNMG
-713 NEMTNE
+713 ADTTNE

-792 RRGSANSSSK
+792 RRSTSSK
-802 FRSSMSSAKEMK
+802 FRNSMSSAKESK
-814 QGGDSSATDVFN
+814 SAGDSAATDVFN

-838 GKNFLVCVK
+838 GKNFLVCIK
-847 PNEDLEEGVFDSAYV
+847 PNEELEEGVFDSAYV
-862 MKQIRDNHL
+862 MKQIRENHL

-912 SAIGVLEED
+912 SAIGVLDEE
-921 KFVVGKT
+921 KFVVGNT

-940 EKARYLYL
+940 EKARFLYL

-963 FRRKSARLL
+963 FRKKSMRLL
-972 YVMRG
+972 YVIRG
-977 LREAMKQRDPNDI
+977 LREAMAQRDQNDI

-998 QILGKRASEDIRM
+998 QILGKRASEDIRV
-1011 LNGGRQLIARLDEEE
+1011 LNEGRQLIARLDEEE
-1026 YVKSIIADATR
+1026 YVNSIIADATR

-1052 KSSPWVAVDH
+1052 KSSPWLAIDH
-1062 LRSKSKSIVALQRRK
+1062 LRRKSKSIVALQK
-1077 SERIAA
+1077 QKTDKIAA

-1131 SAVESVTHAL
+1131 SAVESVAHAL
-1141 AAIKDGD
+1141 TTIGEYDDDAAILK
-1148 DAESILDKL
+1148 KL
-1157 VGPATKAIELGV
+1157 LGPATKAISLGV
-1169 EAKLPRV
+1169 EAKLPT
-1176 AERLVKASVDVPV
+1176 LVDTLGTIPADVTSF
-1189 ADDAEDEEEEEE
+1189 DNDEEEDEEEEQDDEASQE
-1201 EDPPPAVGNTTG
+1201 VVAPSVSVSIDTTN
-1213 LFVALDRA
+1213 LEAALQKALDD
-1221 LEEENLV
+1221 ENII
-1228 AVAKVLARLKALG
+1228 AVEKVLTRLKVLG
-1241 VRSGDSRVMPAE
+1241 VPEGDPRTVDAE
-1253 RALAAQKVP
+1253 RALSAQTIP

-1269 KQMVKFLAVAKLS
+1269 KQMVKFLAVAKMS

-1287 LSDAI
+1287 LTEAI
-1292 ESAVGAGLA
+1292 EAAVSVGLA

-1312 ERDKL
+1312 EREKL
-1317 LASAAAGNGATSS
+1317 LAVAESGES
-1330 PPVAENTGN
+1330 PPPAPVAAMKPTSP
-1339 GRHKTNTA
+1339 KPKSPVKK
-1347 AEKAPKAAPTGV
+1347 EKKMPEPAPLKL
-1359 FLKIWEARRLEDLE
+1359 FLQIWEAQCVSDLDQLRSSVPSELEAALE
-1373 LLRLSLPAQLKVAM
+1373 TKLA
-1387 EAKQT
+1387 
-1392 RLQLVA
+1392 RLQQVA
-1398 EVEDALEQ
+1398 SVENALSQ
-1406 AQHGDD
+1406 ALDTDD
-1412 SKVVEQE
+1412 PKIVEQE
-1419 LGRSISIGFC
+1419 LGQSISIGFC
-1429 SPLFAPLFGRYTFL
+1429 SPLFGDLFDLYTKL
-1443 RSRANGQDSPS
+1443 RSGANGE
-1454 DADVTDG
+1454 DATDPNAVMDG
-1461 LRATIQFLN
+1461 LHAAIHFLT
-1470 RRMEANAE
+1470 RRVEENAE
-1478 IRQDTVQLL
+1478 IRDDAVQLL

-1493 FSTSP
+1493 YSSP
-1498 RGENEDEDDEEEREQ
+1498 SNGESEIVYDEVERER
-1513 VLIKAG
+1513 VLLTAG
-1519 NLRRNLEA
+1519 NLRRSLESR
-1527 CIAAAARL
+1527 ITAAARL
-1535 EAVLA
+1535 EATLA
-1540 LPADSSSVGTLEL
+1540 LPTDASSVGALEL
-1553 NLQAAR
+1553 SIQAAR
-1559 DAGVY
+1559 DAGVH
-1564 ERLLL
+1564 ERLLM
-1569 KAEEK
+1569 KAEDK
-1574 MAVARRKSVAGG
+1574 MSTARRRSAVSG
-1586 DRLRTLGS
+1586 DRLRGPGTLTR
-1594 SEPGNNGNDS
+1594 NDS
-1604 GHELPTG
+1604 DSSSQPSLYGEG
-1611 PTAFERARCDT
+1611 ERPRCDT
-1622 TEWPGVAGDE
+1622 TEWPGMGE
-1632 DAGDDSSEKKFKR
+1632 DDGADNSSDKKSKQSAER
-1645 ALVEKDALAFNHFE
+1645 DALAFNHFE
-1659 NLRGFNAQSERAL
+1659 NLRGFNSQSERAL
-1672 AKKLCWESRAISQ
+1672 AKKLCWESRAISH
-1685 SLSVLDDNSDDA
+1685 SLSVLDDSPDEV
-1697 SSLATSASTGQMAL
+1697 SSLASSASSGQMAL

-1779 SFPPSPALQ
+1779 SFPPSLALQ
-1788 RYVLMFLKAQV
+1788 KYVIMFLKAQV
-1799 ADANSFWRLVRNF
+1799 AESNSFWRLVRNF

-1817 KKLENLLEHGATGFI
+1817 KKLENLLENGATGFI

-1894 TSISERVIG
+1894 TTITERVVG
-1903 RNSRSNSAA
+1903 KSGQSA
-1912 TLPSLSSTAPSSF
+1912 STGTSTSSSF
-1925 VSASSAGND
+1925 ISASNDGNDPTADGND
-1934 SMDPASD
+1934 SGSVKEIPPPPVLT
-1941 MNDIN
+1941 
-1946 GKDGGPAP
+1946 G
-1954 STVAANPTSASVSS
+1954 STSTSSTTSSASPS
-1968 SSTPASYF
+1968 SYF
-1976 HKFISAPSFL
+1976 HKFIAAPSFL
-1986 NADVYLGDIFEKE
+1986 NADMFLGDIFEKE

-2004 DVRFVLKIRLSP
+2004 DVRFVLKIRLNP

-2064 GETPPTSVEEVQEMD
+2064 EEVPPLSVEEIIEMG

-2087 WRAAHDDEE
+2087 WRPAHDEEE
-2096 WADLVLDTITD
+2096 WAELVLDTITD
-2107 NLLDDQDALFPVSEL
+2107 NLLDEQDAIFPVSEL

-2133 RLYGAGFFSCKL
+2133 RLYGACFFPSKL
-2145 LNRGGSSKRDGVS
+2145 VNRGSKRDGS
-2158 FCLGIE
+2158 GNCLNYCLGIE

-2177 IHFLGRDG
+2177 MHFLGRDG

-2192 YADITYCGGTY
+2192 YTDIAYCSGVY
-2203 PQYKICLKKASDP
+2203 PQYKICLKKESDVA
-2216 TAPMEE
+2216 APMEDII
-2222 LVVTTKYSEE
+2222 VTTKYSEE
-2232 LNSVIADYK
+2232 LDALIADYK
-2241 EITALLNEA
+2241 EITALMNES

>member
-1 MSAESGGARRAPG
+1 MSSDAGGPRRSHR
-14 ASAAYRGGNG
+14 SAGNG
-24 HSQYPTPNSRL
+24 QQRPGSFRL
-35 SSEDYAPQQSPVHH
+35 SSDQSTTQASPRP
-49 GSRQG
+49 SRQV
-54 GAGRSPASS
+54 RHSVKKTAS
-63 TGGGSGRW
+63 
-71 SATAKKAAMTP
+71 
-82 APVPSNAIEEG
+82 IEEG
-93 DFVWVSDESGVCT
+93 DFVWVSDESGVCS

-114 FLYDEDAEQEQQVTV
+114 FVFDEDSDQEQHVTV

-148 PPCHHPKQLLSLEL
+148 PACHHPKQLLPLEL
-162 HDLSNVPLMATNG
+162 HDLSNVSLMATNG
-175 DAGRTEVFSSEQLES
+175 DTGRTETFTSQQLEN
-190 VVLYTL
+190 VALYTL

-241 YYEKDTVNDAPPH
+241 LYEKDTVNDAPPH

-260 NALRCMQDAA
+260 NALRCMQDAG

-280 MGSGK
+280 MGAGK

-295 LCEIGDNATPHPESD
+295 LCEIGDSVTPRHDAEGD
-310 SDAGVLHPIGQQ
+310 SGVLHPIGQQ
-322 ILHAFSILEAFGNA
+322 ILHAFTILEAFGNA
-336 STAQNPNSSRFAK
+336 ATTQNSNSSRFAK

-406 ELNRHVGD
+406 EMNKGVEE

-425 TQFAL
+425 TNFAL

-472 DAESN
+472 DPEGGKS
-477 KVMNGNGASS
+477 VSGANST

-501 QIVLAAKLLEV
+501 QILLAAKLLEV

-536 SLKVVTVHQARK
+536 SLKVVTTHQARK
-548 ARDTFIRSLYESLFN
+548 ARDTFMRSLYESLFN

-575 IFDRYEKSNIV
+575 IFDRYEKSNI
-586 INSQGVH
+586 
-593 VLDMVGFEN
+593 
-602 LDPSQNNFDQLCFNY
+602 
-617 WSEKVHHFF
+617 
-626 VQNTLAINF
+626 NTLAINF
-635 ADLEDEPQHVE
+635 SDLEDESQQVE
-646 NRLTAH
+646 NRLTVH
-652 TNLDITSE
+652 SNVDIASE
-660 QEGCL
+660 QEKCL
-665 QLFENKPFGIFNLL
+665 QLFEDKPFGIFDLL
-679 TEHGKARSATDE
+679 TENAKVRAPNDE
-691 DFINKMF
+691 DFVNKLF
-698 SGNEAVSALSRPNMG
+698 SGNEAVGGLSRPNMG
-713 NEMTNE
+713 ADTTNE
-719 YLAPSKDWRLLF
+719 YLAPSKDWRLMF

-740 TYNGKG
+740 TYNGNG
-746 LSSKNSLSI
+746 LSAKNALSI

-782 SSEKAAKQAA
+782 SSEKAAKQTT
-792 RRGSANSSSK
+792 RRTSTSSK
-802 FRSSMSSAKEMK
+802 FRSSISSARESKAAS
-814 QGGDSSATDVFN
+814 DSAATDVYN

-838 GKNFLVCVK
+838 GKNFLVCIK

-862 MKQIRDNHL
+862 MKQIRENHL

-912 SAIGVLEED
+912 SAIGVLEEE

-940 EKARYLYL
+940 EKARFLYL

-956 RNMLRGG
+956 RNMLRG
-963 FRRKSARLL
+963 
-972 YVMRG
+972 
-977 LREAMKQRDPNDI
+977 AMAQRDQNDI
-990 IQHLANCT
+990 IQHLANCK
-998 QILGKRASEDIRM
+998 QILGKRASEDIRV
-1011 LNGGRQLIARLDEEE
+1011 LNEGRQLIARLDEEE
-1026 YVKSIIADATR
+1026 YVNSIIADATR

-1052 KSSPWVAVDH
+1052 KSSPWLAVDH
-1062 LRSKSKSIVALQRRK
+1062 LRRKSKSIVAMQKQKTEKL
-1077 SERIAA
+1077 AA

-1141 AAIKDGD
+1141 STIGGD
-1148 DAESILDKL
+1148 DNDASILKKL
-1157 VGPATKAIELGV
+1157 LAPATKAISLGV
-1169 EAKLPRV
+1169 EVKLPTV
-1176 AERLVKASVDVPV
+1176 VDTLGTIPTDLEAVT
-1189 ADDAEDEEEEEE
+1189 DEEEEEI
-1201 EDPPPAVGNTTG
+1201 
-1213 LFVALDRA
+1213 
-1221 LEEENLV
+1221 EEEVEVEVEEEIEEEEEVAPSSPASVSADTTNLV
-1228 AVAKVLARLKALG
+1228 AALQKALDDENFVAAERVLARLRAVG
-1241 VRSGDSRVMPAE
+1241 ISEGDYRTADAE
-1253 RALAAQKVP
+1253 RALEAQTVP

-1282 QDVEL
+1282 QDIEL
-1287 LSDAI
+1287 LSEAI
-1292 ESAVGAGLA
+1292 EAAVSVGLA

-1312 ERDKL
+1312 EREKL
-1317 LASAAAGNGATSS
+1317 LA
-1330 PPVAENTGN
+1330 
-1339 GRHKTNTA
+1339 A
-1347 AEKAPKAAPTGV
+1347 AESGETPPPAPVSAVKPASPKTRIVMKKIKTIKKVKKEKKMSEPAHIGL
-1359 FLKIWEARRLEDLE
+1359 FLQVWEARRVSDLDQ
-1373 LLRLSLPAQLKVAM
+1373 LRSVLPAQLQGAYD
-1387 EAKQT
+1387 AKMA
-1392 RLQLVA
+1392 RLQQVA
-1398 EVEDALEQ
+1398 SVEEALSE
-1406 AQHGDD
+1406 ALDTDD
-1412 SKVVEQE
+1412 PKVVEHE
-1419 LGRSISIGFC
+1419 LGESISIGFC
-1429 SPLFAPLFGRYTFL
+1429 SPLFAALFDRYSTL
-1443 RSRANGQDSPS
+1443 RSGANGE
-1454 DADVTDG
+1454 DAADDYGIVDG
-1461 LRATIQFLN
+1461 LRAAIQLLT
-1470 RRMEANAE
+1470 RRVEVNAE
-1478 IRQDTVQLL
+1478 IRDDAIQLL

-1493 FSTSP
+1493 FSNPTS
-1498 RGENEDEDDEEEREQ
+1498 GENEVNYDDVEREQ
-1513 VLIKAG
+1513 ILLTAG
-1519 NLRRNLEA
+1519 NLRRSLEA
-1527 CIAAAARL
+1527 RIAAAARL
-1535 EAVLA
+1535 EATLA
-1540 LPADSSSVGTLEL
+1540 LPTDASSAGALEL
-1553 NLQAAR
+1553 T
-1559 DAGVY
+1559 
-1564 ERLLL
+1564 
-1569 KAEEK
+1569 
-1574 MAVARRKSVAGG
+1574 RRRSVVMG
-1586 DRLRTLGS
+1586 DRLRSSGPGS
-1594 SEPGNNGNDS
+1594 LTRNDS
-1604 GHELPTG
+1604 ETSSRPSMLDEG
-1611 PTAFERARCDT
+1611 ERPRCDT
-1622 TEWPGVAGDE
+1622 TEWPGVSNEDE
-1632 DAGDDSSEKKFKR
+1632 ENSSDKKSKQT
-1645 ALVEKDALAFNHFE
+1645 AEKDAVAFNHFE
-1659 NLRGFNAQSERAL
+1659 NLRGFNSQSERAL

-1685 SLSVLDDNSDDA
+1685 SLSVLDGNLDEV
-1697 SSLATSASTGQMAL
+1697 SSLATSASAGQMAL
-1711 SINRCILGYMRDR
+1711 SINRSILGYMRDR

-1735 ILQIGLMKPSLV
+1735 ILQIGLMKPSVV

-1779 SFPPSPALQ
+1779 SFPPSLALQ
-1788 RYVLMFLKAQV
+1788 KYVIMFLKAQV
-1799 ADANSFWRLVRNF
+1799 ADSNSFWRLVRNF

-1817 KKLENLLEHGATGFI
+1817 KKLENLLENGATGFI

-1847 LATIELLDGTPLAD
+1847 LATIQLLDGTPLAD
-1861 AFPITP
+1861 AFPVTP
-1867 ELTVSQLIEIC
+1867 ELTVAQLVEIC

-1894 TSISERVIG
+1894 TTISERVVLG
-1903 RNSRSNSAA
+1903 KSGQ
-1912 TLPSLSSTAPSSF
+1912 STTTTSF
-1925 VSASSAGND
+1925 VSASNEDPVADGNE
-1934 SMDPASD
+1934 
-1941 MNDIN
+1941 
-1946 GKDGGPAP
+1946 
-1954 STVAANPTSASVSS
+1954 VSS
-1968 SSTPASYF
+1968 KDIRHLQPLHYF
-1976 HKFISAPSFL
+1976 HKFIAAPSFL
-1986 NADVYLGDIFEKE
+1986 SSDVFLGDIFEKE

-2004 DVRFVLKIRLSP
+2004 DVRFVLKIRLNP

-2064 GETPPTSVEEVQEMD
+2064 EDVPPVTVEEIMEMG

-2087 WRAAHDDEE
+2087 WRPAHDEEE
-2096 WADLVLDTITD
+2096 WSELVLDTITD
-2107 NLLDDQDALFPVSEL
+2107 NLLDEQDALFPVSEL

-2133 RLYGAGFFSCKL
+2133 RLYGACFFPSKL
-2145 LNRGGSSKRDGVS
+2145 VNRGSKGSGNGLNY
-2158 FCLGIE
+2158 CLGIE

-2177 IHFLGRDG
+2177 MHILGRDG
-2185 SMLAFCE
+2185 SMLAFCD
-2192 YADITYCGGTY
+2192 YADIAYCGGAY
-2203 PQYKICLKKASDP
+2203 PQYKICLKKASDLA
-2216 TAPMEE
+2216 APVEDII
-2222 LVVTTKYSEE
+2222 VTTKYSEE
-2232 LNSVIADYK
+2232 LDALIADYK
-2241 EITALLNEA
+2241 EITALMNEA

>member
-1 MSAESGGARRAPG
+1 MSSDVRRSHRQQRPG
-14 ASAAYRGGNG
+14 SF
-24 HSQYPTPNSRL
+24 RL
-35 SSEDYAPQQSPVHH
+35 SSDEQ
-49 GSRQG
+49 
-54 GAGRSPASS
+54 ASS
-63 TGGGSGRW
+63 QPSPPRP
-71 SATAKKAAMTP
+71 SVRQSVKK
-82 APVPSNAIEEG
+82 SNTIEEG

-114 FLYDEDAEQEQQVTV
+114 FLFDEESDQEQHVTV

-148 PPCHHPKQLLSLEL
+148 PSCHHPKHLLPLEL

-175 DAGRTEVFSSEQLES
+175 DAGRTETFTAEQLEN
-190 VVLYTL
+190 VALYTL

-241 YYEKDTVNDAPPH
+241 FYEKDTVNDAPPH

-260 NALRCMQDAA
+260 NALRCMQDAG

-280 MGSGK
+280 MGAGK

-295 LCEIGDNATPHPESD
+295 LCEIGDSATPRHD
-310 SDAGVLHPIGQQ
+310 SEGDSGVLHPIGQQ
-322 ILHAFSILEAFGNA
+322 ILHAFTILESFGNA
-336 STAQNPNSSRFAK
+336 ATLQNSNSSRFAK
-349 MISVEFSKHGYVI
+349 MISVEFSKQGYVI

-406 ELNRHVGD
+406 EMNKGVEE
-414 FDLLKQADPEL
+414 FDLLKQADPGL
-425 TQFAL
+425 TDFAL

-472 DAESN
+472 DPEGGKS
-477 KVMNGNGASS
+477 VNGANST

-501 QIVLAAKLLEV
+501 QILLAAKLLEV

-548 ARDTFIRSLYESLFN
+548 ARDTFMRSLYESLFN

-602 LDPSQNNFDQLCFNY
+602 LEPSQNSFDQLCFNY
-617 WSEKVHHFF
+617 WSEKVHHFY

-635 ADLEDEPQHVE
+635 SDLEDESQQVE
-646 NRLTAH
+646 NRLTVH
-652 TNLDITSE
+652 SNVDITSD
-660 QEGCL
+660 QEKCL
-665 QLFENKPFGIFNLL
+665 QLFEDKPFGIFDLL
-679 TEHGKARSATDE
+679 TENAKVRAPNDE
-691 DFINKMF
+691 DFVNKLF
-698 SGNEAVSALSRPNMG
+698 SGNEAVGGLSRPNMG
-713 NEMTNE
+713 ADTTNE

-746 LSSKNSLSI
+746 LSSKNALSI

-782 SSEKAAKQAA
+782 SSEKAAKQQAT
-792 RRGSANSSSK
+792 RRGSSSSK
-802 FRSSMSSAKEMK
+802 FRSSISSAKESK
-814 QGGDSSATDVFN
+814 TTSDSAVTDVYN

-838 GKNFLVCVK
+838 GKNFLVCIK
-847 PNEDLEEGVFDSAYV
+847 PNEDLEEGTFDSAYV

-912 SAIGVLEED
+912 SAIGVLEEE

-940 EKARYLYL
+940 EKARFLYL

-963 FRRKSARLL
+963 FRKKSARLL

-977 LREAMKQRDPNDI
+977 LREAMAQRDQNDI
-990 IQHLANCT
+990 IQHLANCK
-998 QILGKRASEDIRM
+998 QILGKRASEDIRV
-1011 LNGGRQLIARLDEEE
+1011 LNEGRQLIARLDEEE
-1026 YVKSIIADATR
+1026 YVNSVIADATQ

-1052 KSSPWVAVDH
+1052 KSSPWLAVDH
-1062 LRSKSKSIVALQRRK
+1062 LRRKSKSIVALQK
-1077 SERIAA
+1077 QKTEKIAA
-1083 VNKKLRASMIANDPE
+1083 VNQKLRASMIANDPE

-1131 SAVESVTHAL
+1131 SAVESVTQAL
-1141 AAIKDGD
+1141 STISEEDN
-1148 DAESILDKL
+1148 DATILKKL
-1157 VGPATKAIELGV
+1157 LGPATKAISLGV
-1169 EAKLPRV
+1169 EAKLPT
-1176 AERLVKASVDVPV
+1176 LVDTLGTVPTDADVVDEESEEEVEEEV
-1189 ADDAEDEEEEEE
+1189 EEEEEVEVEEEIEE
-1201 EDPPPAVGNTTG
+1201 EDDVVAPSAPASVSLDTT
-1213 LFVALDRA
+1213 
-1221 LEEENLV
+1221 NLV
-1228 AVAKVLARLKALG
+1228 AALQKAMDDENFIAVERVLARLKALG
-1241 VRSGDSRVMPAE
+1241 VAEGDSQTVEAE
-1253 RALAAQKVP
+1253 QALAAQTVP
-1262 ASSHSER
+1262 ASTHSER
-1269 KQMVKFLAVAKLS
+1269 KQMVKFLAVAKMS
-1282 QDVEL
+1282 QDIEL
-1287 LSDAI
+1287 LSEAI
-1292 ESAVGAGLA
+1292 EAAVGVGLA

-1312 ERDKL
+1312 EREKL
-1317 LASAAAGNGATSS
+1317 LAAVESGDIPPPAPVPAIKSS
-1330 PPVAENTGN
+1330 PP
-1339 GRHKTNTA
+1339 KTKTVVKKVKVIRKVKVMVKK
-1347 AEKAPKAAPTGV
+1347 EKKRPEPAPIGL
-1359 FLKIWEARRLEDLE
+1359 FLQIWEAHRVSDLDH
-1373 LLRLSLPAQLKVAM
+1373 LPSTVPSQLQGAF
-1387 EAKQT
+1387 EAKLA
-1392 RLQLVA
+1392 RLQQVA
-1398 EVEDALEQ
+1398 SVEEALSQ
-1406 AQHGDD
+1406 ALDTED
-1412 SKVVEQE
+1412 PKVVEHE
-1419 LGRSISIGFC
+1419 LGQSISIGFC
-1429 SPLFAPLFGRYTFL
+1429 SPLFAALFDRYAVL
-1443 RSRANGQDSPS
+1443 RSRMSGE
-1454 DADVTDG
+1454 DAADGSAVMDG
-1461 LRATIQFLN
+1461 LHAAIQFLTH
-1470 RRMEANAE
+1470 RVDAHAE
-1478 IRQDTVQLL
+1478 IREDAVHLL

-1493 FSTSP
+1493 FSNPSS
-1498 RGENEDEDDEEEREQ
+1498 GENEVKYDEAEREQ
-1513 VLIKAG
+1513 VLLTAG
-1519 NLRRNLEA
+1519 NLRRKLEA
-1527 CIAAAARL
+1527 RIAAAARL
-1535 EAVLA
+1535 ESTLA
-1540 LPADSSSVGTLEL
+1540 LPTDSSSVGTLEL
-1553 NLQAAR
+1553 SIQVAR
-1559 DAGVY
+1559 DAGVH
-1564 ERLLL
+1564 ERLLT
-1569 KAEEK
+1569 KAEDK
-1574 MAVARRKSVAGG
+1574 MVTARRRSVVTG
-1586 DRLRTLGS
+1586 DRLRSSRPGS
-1594 SEPGNNGNDS
+1594 LTRNDS
-1604 GHELPTG
+1604 DSSSHPSVHGDG
-1611 PTAFERARCDT
+1611 ERPRCDT
-1622 TEWPGVAGDE
+1622 TEWPGMSNEEESADN
-1632 DAGDDSSEKKFKR
+1632 SSDKKKQS
-1645 ALVEKDALAFNHFE
+1645 VEKDAVAFNHFE

-1685 SLSVLDDNSDDA
+1685 SLSVLDDNPDEV
-1697 SSLATSASTGQMAL
+1697 SSLASSASAGQMAL

-1779 SFPPSPALQ
+1779 SFPPSLALQ
-1788 RYVLMFLKAQV
+1788 KYVVMFLKAQV
-1799 ADANSFWRLVRNF
+1799 AESNSFWRLVRNF

-1817 KKLENLLEHGATGFI
+1817 KKLENLLENGATGFI

-1847 LATIELLDGTPLAD
+1847 LATIQLLDGTPLAD
-1861 AFPITP
+1861 AFPVTP
-1867 ELTVSQLIEIC
+1867 ELTVAQLVEIC

-1894 TSISERVIG
+1894 TTITERIVLG
-1903 RNSRSNSAA
+1903 KSNQTSN
-1912 TLPSLSSTAPSSF
+1912 SF
-1925 VSASSAGND
+1925 VSASDGND
-1934 SMDPASD
+1934 PV
-1941 MNDIN
+1941 
-1946 GKDGGPAP
+1946 DGDAISKEIPP
-1954 STVAANPTSASVSS
+1954 PPTLTVSTST
-1968 SSTPASYF
+1968 SSTTSSTSPSSYF
-1976 HKFISAPSFL
+1976 HKFIAAPSFMSS
-1986 NADVYLGDIFEKE
+1986 DVFLGDIFEKE

-2004 DVRFVLKIRLSP
+2004 EVRFVLKIRLNP

-2064 GETPPTSVEEVQEMD
+2064 EEVPPLSVEEIIEMG

-2087 WRAAHDDEE
+2087 WRPAHDEEE
-2096 WADLVLDTITD
+2096 WAELVLDTITD
-2107 NLLDDQDALFPVSEL
+2107 NLLDEQDALFPVSEL

-2133 RLYGAGFFSCKL
+2133 RLYGASFFPSKL
-2145 LNRGGSSKRDGVS
+2145 VNRGSKSSGNGLNY
-2158 FCLGIE
+2158 CLGIE

-2177 IHFLGRDG
+2177 MHILGRDG

-2192 YADITYCGGTY
+2192 YADIAYCSGSY
-2203 PQYKICLKKASDP
+2203 PQYKICLKKAADLA
-2216 TAPMEE
+2216 APMED
-2222 LVVTTKYSEE
+2222 VIVTTKYSEE
-2232 LNSVIADYK
+2232 LDALITDYK
-2241 EITALLNEA
+2241 EITALMNEA

>member
-1 MSAESGGARRAPG
+1 MSAEGGNARR
-14 ASAAYRGGNG
+14 SYR
-24 HSQYPTPNSRL
+24 SQQPHPSSYRL
-35 SSEDYAPQQSPVHH
+35 SSEEYQNQPSQQSPAPRQ
-49 GSRQG
+49 SRSQQ
-54 GAGRSPASS
+54 SQ
-63 TGGGSGRW
+63 GGGSGRW
-71 SATAKKAAMTP
+71 SASVKKSGP
-82 APVPSNAIEEG
+82 APIEEG

-114 FLYDEDAEQEQQVTV
+114 FLYDEEAEKEQHVTV

-148 PPCHHPKQLLSLEL
+148 PVCHHPKQLLPLEL
-162 HDLSNVPLMATNG
+162 HDLSNIPLMATNG
-175 DAGRTEVFSSEQLES
+175 DAGRTEVFTAEQLEN

-206 TWVDRVLVGVNPVTP
+206 TWVDRVLIGVNPVAP
-221 LPIYTPDHMQA
+221 LPIFTPDHMQA

-241 YYEKDTVNDAPPH
+241 FYEKDTVNDAPPH

-260 NALRCMQDAA
+260 NALRCMQDAG

-280 MGSGK
+280 MGAGK

-295 LCEIGDNATPHPESD
+295 LCEIGDSATPRNESD
-310 SDAGVLHPIGQQ
+310 GDSGGLHPIGQQ
-322 ILHAFSILEAFGNA
+322 ILHAFTILEAFGNA
-336 STAQNPNSSRFAK
+336 STPQNRNSSRFAK
-349 MISVEFSKHGYVI
+349 MISVEFSKQGYVI

-372 KSRVIDCRSHERNFH
+372 KSRIVECRSHERNFH
-387 VFYQVLAG
+387 VLYQVLAG
-395 VQHDPTLRDSL
+395 VQHDPALRDSM
-406 ELNRHVGD
+406 ELNKSVEE
-414 FDLLKQADPEL
+414 FDLLKTADPGL
-425 TQFAL
+425 SQFAL

-467 VDFVP
+467 VDFVQDP
-472 DAESN
+472 EGGKSSSTN
-477 KVMNGNGASS
+477 TS

-501 QIVLAAKLLEV
+501 QILLAAKLLEV

-548 ARDTFIRSLYESLFN
+548 ARDTFIRSLYECLFN

-602 LDPSQNNFDQLCFNY
+602 LEPSQNSFDQLCFNY
-617 WSEKVHHFF
+617 WSEKVHHFY

-635 ADLEDEPQHVE
+635 SDLEDEPQHVE
-646 NRLTAH
+646 NRLTLH
-652 TNLDITSE
+652 SKVDITSE
-660 QEGCL
+660 QEKCL
-665 QLFENKPFGIFNLL
+665 QLFEDKPFGIFDLL
-679 TEHGKARSATDE
+679 TENGKVRSPNDDE
-691 DFINKMF
+691 FVSKLF
-698 SGNEAVSALSRPNMG
+698 SGNEAVGGLSRPNMG
-713 NEMTNE
+713 AEMTNE

-746 LSSKNSLSI
+746 LSAKNSLSI

-792 RRGSANSSSK
+792 RRGSTSSK
-802 FRSSMSSAKEMK
+802 FRSSINSAKDK
-814 QGGDSSATDVFN
+814 QGGDSAATDVFN

-847 PNEDLEEGVFDSAYV
+847 PNEELEEGVFDSAYV
-862 MKQIRDNHL
+862 MRQIRENHL

-880 IFTVHLTYGHF
+880 IFTVHLSYGHF
-891 FRRYKNVCG
+891 FRRYKNICG

-912 SAIGVLEED
+912 SAIGVLEEE

-977 LREAMKQRDPNDI
+977 LREAMNNRDPNDI

-998 QILGKRASEDIRM
+998 QILGKRAAEDIRV
-1011 LNGGRQLIARLDEEE
+1011 LGEGRQLIARLDEEE
-1026 YVKSIIADATR
+1026 YVNSIIADATK
-1037 IGHPALIEYAVRVAE
+1037 IGHPSLIEYAVRVAE
-1052 KSSPWVAVDH
+1052 KSSPWLAVDH
-1062 LRSKSKSIVALQRRK
+1062 LRSKSKSIVTLQK
-1077 SERIAA
+1077 QKAEKIAA
-1083 VNKKLRASMIANDPE
+1083 INKKLRASMIANDPE

-1110 SVESLERK
+1110 SIESLERK

-1141 AAIKDGD
+1141 STITD
-1148 DAESILDKL
+1148 DDDMATILDKL
-1157 VGPATKAIELGV
+1157 LVPATKALGLGI
-1169 EAKLPRV
+1169 EAKIPTI
-1176 AERLVKASVDVPV
+1176 VDVLSIVPTG
-1189 ADDAEDEEEEEE
+1189 DIEDEVEEVEEEEEQEDEAAAE
-1201 EDPPPAVGNTTG
+1201 EDITTSSVVSAETTN
-1213 LFVALDRA
+1213 LFAALQRALDD
-1221 LEEENLV
+1221 ENFI
-1228 AVAKVLARLKALG
+1228 AVEKVLVRLKALG
-1241 VRSGDSRVMPAE
+1241 VPEGDSQIEEAE
-1253 RALAAQKVP
+1253 RVLAAQTIP
-1262 ASSHSER
+1262 ASTHSER
-1269 KQMVKFLAVAKLS
+1269 KQMVKFLAVAKIS
-1282 QDVEL
+1282 QDIEL
-1287 LSDAI
+1287 LSEAIDA
-1292 ESAVGAGLA
+1292 AVGAGLA

-1312 ERDKL
+1312 EREKL
-1317 LASAAAGNGATSS
+1317 LAAAGSEGEPAAPSAAPDKASVKQVS
-1330 PPVAENTGN
+1330 P
-1339 GRHKTNTA
+1339 K
-1347 AEKAPKAAPTGV
+1347 PKATIKRVSEPAPIEA
-1359 FLKIWEARRLEDLE
+1359 FLQIWNARRVSDLDP
-1373 LLRLSLPAQLKVAM
+1373 LRSSVPDQLKASF
-1387 EAKQT
+1387 EAKLA
-1392 RLQLVA
+1392 RLQQVA
-1398 EVEDALEQ
+1398 TVEDALSQ
-1406 AQHGDD
+1406 ALQTDD
-1412 SKVVEQE
+1412 PKVVEHE
-1419 LGRSISIGFC
+1419 LGQSISIGFC
-1429 SPLFAPLFGRYTFL
+1429 SPLFAALFDRYSIL
-1443 RSRANGQDSPS
+1443 RNGVNGDDGS
-1454 DADVTDG
+1454 DVVVTDG
-1461 LRATIQFLN
+1461 LHAAIQFLT
-1470 RRMEANAE
+1470 RRVEANAE
-1478 IRQDTVQLL
+1478 IRDDAVKLL
-1487 STEIEE
+1487 STEIDE
-1493 FSTSP
+1493 FSATFNNDASA
-1498 RGENEDEDDEEEREQ
+1498 EYDEAERES
-1513 VLIKAG
+1513 VLLTAG
-1519 NLRRNLEA
+1519 NLRRSLEA
-1527 CIAAAARL
+1527 RIEAAARL
-1535 EAVLA
+1535 ETA
-1540 LPADSSSVGTLEL
+1540 LSLPTDASSVGTLEISIH
-1553 NLQAAR
+1553 AAR
-1559 DAGVY
+1559 DAGVH
-1564 ERLLL
+1564 ERLLM
-1569 KAEEK
+1569 KADEK
-1574 MAVARRKSVAGG
+1574 IRTARRKSVAAG
-1586 DRLRTLGS
+1586 DRMRQGPATL
-1594 SEPGNNGNDS
+1594 NRNDS
-1604 GHELPTG
+1604 DSSSVYGES
-1611 PTAFERARCDT
+1611 ERSRCDT
-1622 TEWPGVAGDE
+1622 TEWPGMSGENEGADN
-1632 DAGDDSSEKKFKR
+1632 EKQ
-1645 ALVEKDALAFNHFE
+1645 VEKDAVAFNHFE
-1659 NLRGFNAQSERAL
+1659 NLRGFNSQSERAL

-1685 SLSVLDDNSDDA
+1685 SLSVLDDNSEEVP
-1697 SSLATSASTGQMAL
+1697 SLATSASAGQMAL

-1788 RYVLMFLKAQV
+1788 KYVLMFLKAQV
-1799 ADANSFWRLVRNF
+1799 AESNSFWRLVRNF

-1817 KKLENLLEHGATGFI
+1817 KKLENLLENGATGFI

-1867 ELTVSQLIEIC
+1867 ELTVSQLVEIC

-1894 TSISERVIG
+1894 TTISERAVLG
-1903 RNSRSNSAA
+1903 KNGQSNSL
-1912 TLPSLSSTAPSSF
+1912 TTSTSSSF
-1925 VSASSAGND
+1925 VSASVTND
-1934 SMDPASD
+1934 DPTAETI
-1941 MNDIN
+1941 DITV
-1946 GKDGGPAP
+1946 KDGIPP
-1954 STVAANPTSASVSS
+1954 PPTLTVSTSVSS
-1968 SSTPASYF
+1968 TTSSSSSSPSSYF
-1976 HKFISAPSFL
+1976 HKFIAVPSFL
-1986 NADVYLGDIFEKE
+1986 GGDVCLGDIFEKE

-2004 DVRFVLKIRLSP
+2004 EVRFVLKIRLSP

-2064 GETPPTSVEEVQEMD
+2064 EDVPPLSVEEVQEMG

-2087 WRAAHDDEE
+2087 WRPAHDEEE
-2096 WADLVLDTITD
+2096 WSELVLDTITD
-2107 NLLDDQDALFPVSEL
+2107 NLLDEGDALFPVSEL

-2133 RLYGAGFFSCKL
+2133 RLYGACFFPCKL
-2145 LNRGGSSKRDGVS
+2145 VNRGNKRDGGGNGLNY
-2158 FCLGIE
+2158 CLGIE

-2177 IHFLGRDG
+2177 MHIIGRDG
-2185 SMLAFCE
+2185 SMLANCE
-2192 YADITYCGGTY
+2192 YADIAYCSGSY
-2203 PQYKICLKKASDP
+2203 PQYKICLKKAFDM
-2216 TAPMEE
+2216 TAPTEDII
-2222 LVVTTKYSEE
+2222 VTTKYSDE
-2232 LNSVIADYK
+2232 LDALITDYK
-2241 EITALLNEA
+2241 EITALMTEA

>member
-1 MSAESGGARRAPG
+1 MSSDAGGPRRSYR
-14 ASAAYRGGNG
+14 SAGNG
-24 HSQYPTPNSRL
+24 QQRPGSSRL
-35 SSEDYAPQQSPVHH
+35 SSDQSSSQASPRP
-49 GSRQG
+49 SRQV
-54 GAGRSPASS
+54 RHSVKK
-63 TGGGSGRW
+63 
-71 SATAKKAAMTP
+71 TAP
-82 APVPSNAIEEG
+82 IEEG

-114 FLYDEDAEQEQQVTV
+114 FVFDEDSDQEQHVTV

-148 PPCHHPKQLLSLEL
+148 PACHHPKQLLPLEL

-175 DAGRTEVFSSEQLES
+175 DTGRTETFTAQQLEN
-190 VVLYTL
+190 VALYTL

-241 YYEKDTVNDAPPH
+241 FYEKDTVNDAPPH

-260 NALRCMQDAA
+260 NALRCMQDAG

-280 MGSGK
+280 MGAGK

-295 LCEIGDNATPHPESD
+295 LCEIGDSATPRHDAEGD
-310 SDAGVLHPIGQQ
+310 SGVLHPIGQQ
-322 ILHAFSILEAFGNA
+322 ILHAFTILEAFGNA
-336 STAQNPNSSRFAK
+336 ATTQNPNSSRFAK

-372 KSRVIDCRSHERNFH
+372 KSRVVDCRSHERNFH

-406 ELNRHVGD
+406 EMNKGVEE

-425 TQFAL
+425 THFAL

-472 DAESN
+472 DPEGGKS
-477 KVMNGNGASS
+477 VSGANS
-487 TVSDAQ
+487 TTISDAQ

-501 QIVLAAKLLEV
+501 QILLAAKLLEV

-548 ARDTFIRSLYESLFN
+548 ARDTFMRSLYESLFN

-602 LDPSQNNFDQLCFNY
+602 LEPSQNSFDQLCFNY
-617 WSEKVHHFF
+617 WSEKVHHFY

-635 ADLEDEPQHVE
+635 SDLEDESQQVE
-646 NRLTAH
+646 NRLTVH
-652 TNLDITSE
+652 SKVDITSE
-660 QEGCL
+660 QEKCL
-665 QLFENKPFGIFNLL
+665 QLFEDKPFGIFDLL
-679 TEHGKARSATDE
+679 TENAKIRAPNDE
-691 DFINKMF
+691 DFVNKLF
-698 SGNEAVSALSRPNMG
+698 SGNEAVGGLSRPNMG
-713 NEMTNE
+713 ADTTNE
-719 YLAPSKDWRLLF
+719 YLAPSKDWRLMF

-746 LSSKNSLSI
+746 LSSKNALTI

-782 SSEKAAKQAA
+782 SSEKAAKQAT
-792 RRGSANSSSK
+792 RRGSTSSK
-802 FRSSMSSAKEMK
+802 FRSSMSSAKESK
-814 QGGDSSATDVFN
+814 ASSDSAATDVYN

-838 GKNFLVCVK
+838 GKNFLVCIK

-862 MKQIRDNHL
+862 MKQIRENHL

-912 SAIGVLEED
+912 SAIGVLEEE

-940 EKARYLYL
+940 EKARFLYL

-963 FRRKSARLL
+963 FRKKSARLL

-977 LREAMKQRDPNDI
+977 LREAMAQRDQNDI
-990 IQHLANCT
+990 IQHLANCK
-998 QILGKRASEDIRM
+998 QILGKRASEDIRV
-1011 LNGGRQLIARLDEEE
+1011 LNEGRQLIARLDEEE
-1026 YVKSIIADATR
+1026 YVNSIIADATR

-1052 KSSPWVAVDH
+1052 KSSPWLAKTEK
-1062 LRSKSKSIVALQRRK
+1062 L
-1077 SERIAA
+1077 AA

-1141 AAIKDGD
+1141 STIRED
-1148 DAESILDKL
+1148 DNDATILNKL
-1157 VGPATKAIELGV
+1157 LGPATKAISLGV
-1169 EAKLPRV
+1169 EAKLPT
-1176 AERLVKASVDVPV
+1176 LVDTLGTIPTDVD
-1189 ADDAEDEEEEEE
+1189 ADTEEEEEE
-1201 EDPPPAVGNTTG
+1201 V
-1213 LFVALDRA
+1213 
-1221 LEEENLV
+1221 EEEVEVEVEEEVEEEEVTGQSSPTSESVDTTNLV
-1228 AVAKVLARLKALG
+1228 AALQKALDDENFVAVERVLARLRALG
-1241 VRSGDSRVMPAE
+1241 VLDGDSRTADAE
-1253 RALAAQKVP
+1253 RTLEAQTVP
-1262 ASSHSER
+1262 ASALSER
-1269 KQMVKFLAVAKLS
+1269 KQMVKFLAVAKMS
-1282 QDVEL
+1282 QDIEL
-1287 LSDAI
+1287 LSEAI
-1292 ESAVGAGLA
+1292 EAAVGVGLA
-1301 KWDFNLKNAER
+1301 KRK
-1312 ERDKL
+1312 
-1317 LASAAAGNGATSS
+1317 SS
-1330 PPVAENTGN
+1330 PAPVYAVKPASP
-1339 GRHKTNTA
+1339 KTRIVVKKVKTIRKVKK
-1347 AEKAPKAAPTGV
+1347 EKKTPEPAPIGL
-1359 FLKIWEARRLEDLE
+1359 FLQIWELNVSAISTTRA
-1373 LLRLSLPAQLKVAM
+1373 LPFRPSCK
-1387 EAKQT
+1387 
-1392 RLQLVA
+1392 
-1398 EVEDALEQ
+1398 
-1406 AQHGDD
+1406 
-1412 SKVVEQE
+1412 
-1419 LGRSISIGFC
+1419 SISIGFC
-1429 SPLFAPLFGRYTFL
+1429 SPLFAALFDRYSAL
-1443 RSRANGQDSPS
+1443 RSGANGDDAADDS
-1454 DADVTDG
+1454 AAMEG
-1461 LRATIQFLN
+1461 LHAAIQLLT
-1470 RRMEANAE
+1470 RR
-1478 IRQDTVQLL
+1478 LL

-1493 FSTSP
+1493 FSNPSS
-1498 RGENEDEDDEEEREQ
+1498 GENEVKYDGPGRDQ
-1513 VLIKAG
+1513 VLLTAG
-1519 NLRRNLEA
+1519 NLRRSLEA
-1527 CIAAAARL
+1527 RIAAAARL
-1535 EAVLA
+1535 ESTLA
-1540 LPADSSSVGTLEL
+1540 LPTDASSVGALEL
-1553 NLQAAR
+1553 SIQAAR
-1559 DAGVY
+1559 EAGVH
-1564 ERLLL
+1564 ERLLM
-1569 KAEEK
+1569 KAEDK
-1574 MAVARRKSVAGG
+1574 MVSARRRSVVTG
-1586 DRLRTLGS
+1586 DRLRSSGPGTLTR
-1594 SEPGNNGNDS
+1594 NDS
-1604 GHELPTG
+1604 DSSSRPSVLDEG
-1611 PTAFERARCDT
+1611 ERPRCDT
-1622 TEWPGVAGDE
+1622 TEWPGMSGEDE
-1632 DAGDDSSEKKFKR
+1632 GADYSSDKKSKQSAENDA
-1645 ALVEKDALAFNHFE
+1645 VAFNHFE

-1685 SLSVLDDNSDDA
+1685 SLSVLDDNPDEVST
-1697 SSLATSASTGQMAL
+1697 LATSASAGQMAL

-1779 SFPPSPALQ
+1779 SFPPSLALQ
-1788 RYVLMFLKAQV
+1788 KYVIMFLKAQV
-1799 ADANSFWRLVRNF
+1799 AESNSFWRLVRNF

-1817 KKLENLLEHGATGFI
+1817 KKLENLLENGATGFI

-1847 LATIELLDGTPLAD
+1847 LATIQLLDGTP
-1861 AFPITP
+1861 T
-1867 ELTVSQLIEIC
+1867 TVSQLVEIC

-1894 TSISERVIG
+1894 TTISERVVIG
-1903 RNSRSNSAA
+1903 KTGQSSAA
-1912 TLPSLSSTAPSSF
+1912 ATTTSTSF
-1925 VSASSAGND
+1925 VSASNDGND
-1934 SMDPASD
+1934 PVSDGNDKEIPPPPALTV
-1941 MNDIN
+1941 
-1946 GKDGGPAP
+1946 
-1954 STVAANPTSASVSS
+1954 STSTSSTTSS
-1968 SSTPASYF
+1968 SSPSSYF
-1976 HKFISAPSFL
+1976 HKFIAAPSFL
-1986 NADVYLGDIFEKE
+1986 SSDVFLGDIFEKE

-2004 DVRFVLKIRLSP
+2004 DVRFVLKIRLNP

-2052 LRLTALAIAVDC
+2052 LRLTALLSPWTAKTYRLLL
-2064 GETPPTSVEEVQEMD
+2064 E
-2079 VLDYLPQE
+2079 
-2087 WRAAHDDEE
+2087 
-2096 WADLVLDTITD
+2096 LVLDTITD
-2107 NLLDDQDALFPVSEL
+2107 NLLDEQDALFPVSEL

-2133 RLYGAGFFSCKL
+2133 RLYGACFFPSKL
-2145 LNRGGSSKRDGVS
+2145 VNRGSKNSGNGLNY
-2158 FCLGIE
+2158 CLGIE

-2177 IHFLGRDG
+2177 MHILGRDG

-2192 YADITYCGGTY
+2192 YADIAYCGGAY
-2203 PQYKICLKKASDP
+2203 PQYKICLKKASDLA
-2216 TAPMEE
+2216 APVEDII
-2222 LVVTTKYSEE
+2222 VTTKYSEE
-2232 LNSVIADYK
+2232 LDALIADYK
-2241 EITALLNEA
+2241 EITALMNEA